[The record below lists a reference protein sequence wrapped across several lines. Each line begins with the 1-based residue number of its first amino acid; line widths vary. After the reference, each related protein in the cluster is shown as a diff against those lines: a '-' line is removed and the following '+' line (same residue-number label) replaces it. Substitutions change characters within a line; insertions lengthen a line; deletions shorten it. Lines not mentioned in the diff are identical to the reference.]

1 MDIRQLA
8 PLASQPAA
16 ALKNREL
23 FLGMPKR
30 GLAFLLANVMFW
42 QPMWAQAD
50 GIVVANP
57 NTSLDR
63 AGNGVPIINIAT
75 PNASGLSHNQ
85 FHDYNVGAQGV
96 ILNNGAAQSSNT
108 QLGGHVIG
116 NPNLKNSGSAQAIL
130 NEVISG
136 NPSQLRGYTEV
147 AGQSARVIVANP
159 YGISCNGCGFINT
172 PRVTLTTGKPVL
184 DNGRLDRFQVDQG
197 SVAIEGAGLNAT
209 NVDRF
214 EIITRSAKINAQLQ
228 AQNLT
233 IVAGRNDVNAQTLN
247 ATARADDGSA
257 KPQLAIDS
265 SALGGMYAGAIKL
278 VGTEAGVGVKLDGKL
293 IASGGDIQL
302 DANGQLSLV
311 DTSATGAVN
320 VKAASLDARGPVY
333 AGTALNVQTQGNL
346 TNRQTLAARDSL
358 ILSAGGQLTNAGT
371 IEAGVNADGSRNASG
386 DLSLTAQHLDNTGK
400 SLTASRNLT
409 VSTAQTLNNQGG
421 TLSGQ
426 NITITGGKL
435 DNRSGQILGDLGLNI
450 DLGGAL
456 DNRDGVLGS
465 GRSLTL
471 KAASLDNREAG
482 ALVSDG
488 GLTARISGT
497 LDNRNKGDTS
507 AKGAIDLQAGTLLNS
522 DGKVIGKSTLA
533 VRSDVVDNR
542 GGLIQADQQLT
553 LNVAQLDNREKG
565 VISGKAGL
573 TYVGTRLDNS
583 GGLVSA
589 VGPVNLTAEEI
600 QNTAGR
606 ISSQGD
612 LLATIGLLQQQGG
625 ALVAQGNLSLTGK
638 TLDNRNGGLVGTTKA
653 LTLSVDDVDN
663 RSGEISSSLLMNV
676 KGLRLD
682 NGDGGKI
689 LSGSNLGLSVAKLI
703 NQSKGL
709 IAAAKGAVTV
719 TGTTLDNS
727 GGNLS
732 SLNGLVITLDDALI
746 NSLGAISSDGTLTVN
761 AARIDN
767 SNGSLGSAGNLKL
780 TSTGVLLN
788 QAGSIN
794 SDSLLTVNSGSLDNS
809 RKGVIYGQG
818 SSRVETGG
826 FDNSQGGKLTSGAAL
841 TLKAGQVI
849 NATGRIAS
857 QQALDVSL
865 TGLDQQ
871 GGELFSKTDLTL
883 DLNHGQLNNQSG
895 LINAPGTLLLKN
907 LNGVSNQGGEISSQ
921 QAFTLAAHDLDNS
934 NGKLLSQQGLTLRI
948 AAALNNLNGVI
959 SATSLDSHSGSLD
972 NHEGLISSRGEL
984 LLTTDKTLDNQLGTV
999 IADGQLTVSADEL
1012 DNREGNITGKADASV
1027 QAKTVNN
1034 QKGQLIAI
1042 GVLKIEGDQLDNRQN
1057 GLLGSSEDMTLT
1069 VADLDNRGGEISS
1082 KGDLRV
1088 TGNKLDN
1095 SDGGKVFTGTA
1106 LTLTVDEVLNRTKGL
1121 LDAGSQFDLQGR
1133 SLDNNGGQLLSQQGM
1148 LLHLT
1153 GAFDNTSGKVSSE
1166 GTLTVNNAKL
1176 TNVKGSLSSAADLT
1190 LDSEASV
1197 DNQGGQIVTDGVLV
1211 LNSTSLDNRQQ
1222 GTLSGKGAVTVTTGA
1237 FDNSNGR
1244 LSSADTLNLTAGQVT
1259 NSGDGSIGSQ
1269 NALTASVSGLDQQ
1282 GGKLFSNTLLSLD
1295 LNHGQL
1301 NNIGGLINAPGT
1313 LLLKQLNGVN
1323 NQGGTISSAEALTL
1337 TAQSLD
1343 NSNGKLLSNQ
1353 GLTLRIAAALDNVKG
1368 MIGAA
1373 TIDAHAASL
1382 NNSSGNLVSR
1392 DNLGLSVDGLLRNDG
1407 HGLISAAQ
1415 TLEITSADLNNRD
1428 GGLINSQGNLT
1439 LNASGLNSSDGGEVS
1454 ASGDIDLNLTSLT
1467 QNGGRL
1473 VGDKGVTLDLA
1484 NGVLDNQ
1491 RGVLTAQGPLTL
1503 KRLREV
1509 NNQSGEISS
1518 NLGFELI
1525 ARAVNNS
1532 SGKIISGEKL
1542 LLRGTELVN
1551 QKGLIS
1557 GWQGL
1562 TVNADSLDNRNS
1574 GTLSSKFADVSV
1586 DLKDALLNSDAGAV
1600 VAQGNLVVKAGS
1612 LDNRNKGNL
1621 SSGAGQILTLGGA
1634 LNNSQGLIFS
1644 GAALDLVSTAFTNAG
1659 GSINAEQAFTATATR
1674 LDNNGGQIASNA
1686 AINLNL
1692 SGELNNNAGKLA
1704 SSGAMLIK
1712 GVSDLRNQNGQIAS
1726 QKTLEAHTDSLDNS
1740 NKGTVAANDQLQITA
1755 TGAVNNSADG
1765 LIYSQK
1771 AGVQLNAAS
1780 LRNGKGSIQSE
1791 GALTLEVSG
1800 EFDNQS
1806 GKVIAQNG
1814 NVFVTAANIDNRGGT
1829 LSSIKGAL
1837 EARTVGVLR
1846 NGFDLNNNRQG
1857 GIIQAQSLTLTALAG
1872 MNNNG
1877 GRISAQSADS
1887 SITTAALDNSSGVL
1901 YSKGLLGVTGT
1912 SLENAGGQIAANRI
1926 DFGLSGALRNG
1937 TGVIESDT
1945 QLSVKAASVDN
1956 QNGRLR
1962 SLGNTGKTLF
1972 QIGGVLDNRNGVLET
1987 ANVDMTLAV
1996 GGLLNAGGQLNHVGR
2011 GKFDISTANV
2021 IGAGG
2026 SIVTGGLLEL
2036 NADSWS
2042 NSNVI
2047 QAGRLNVNVGQF
2059 SQTASG
2065 KLLASDS
2072 LQIRGG
2078 NWTNDGLIASDGIL
2092 DMQIGGTYAGSG
2104 RLTSQRGAYL
2114 SVAQMNVA
2122 AAGSF
2127 AVGATSTVNIGGQ
2140 LSNAG
2145 RMTSS
2150 EDLTINAGSVANYGT
2165 LGAAQNLIINTPSL
2179 LNDRGLIFSGNNMT
2193 LGVST
2198 LTNQHGDFYGL
2209 GDVVMGGYGGAARA
2223 AGVYNISGSMESGRG
2238 FTLSADVFENR
2249 TEGPT
2254 ASVER
2259 KLVSGL
2265 IAASCG
2271 DCVGGT
2277 FNNFLATRETY
2288 QFFDTDTSASAMFN
2302 VGKDFTF
2309 TGGTFL
2315 NSKSTVAAGGN
2326 ITITADSLKNIGAKS
2341 GTVEVT
2347 RQYNFEMGTGTT
2359 AQFMA
2364 NVILPYN
2371 QRNNPDFPFV
2381 YYVIAPEGL
2390 IRKAIAKTVGNG
2402 IVIVDAETGEN
2413 VGSRKYG
2420 RAMSGYT
2427 AGFETSTPSLYD
2439 PNNLMAIPSELA
2451 PFEKG
2456 LAVEKPVNSTG
2467 AADTTNSRNAVIQA
2481 GGNVSITATREVEN
2495 SVIHQDYSST
2505 GGTNK
2510 VANTSVGN
2518 SGTVVVRI
2526 NSQLPPDLAQQQVNP
2541 LSLPGF
2547 SLPTG
2552 ENGLFRL
2559 SGQGSS
2565 GVTAGNIGP
2574 APTWTVGS
2582 ESVNA
2587 QDHMV
2592 AASSGGPRNLFIDA
2606 PAQVSDSTRIVDTFH
2621 RTPSMVQ
2628 AVASNVDAKV
2638 PESSVGTGKPGR
2650 GNDIKESID
2659 TRPVTRVTGLPDT
2672 TAPSNPHKYLIETNP
2687 VLTDL
2692 KSFMSSDYLLEK
2704 LGYNPDQSA
2713 KRLGDGLYE
2722 QRLIQQAVTA
2732 RTGQAFLDGQTS
2744 NEGMFKYL
2752 MNNAIASKDALNLSV
2767 GVGLTS
2773 QQVAALTHD
2782 IVWLEEHEVNGEK
2795 VLVPVVYLAQ
2805 ANGRLG
2811 PTGALIAGND
2821 VTLIAGE
2828 NLDNV
2833 GTLKATNNLS
2843 ATAGKDLVNSGS
2855 IEAGNRLD
2863 LLATNN
2869 IVNKAGGIIAGKDV
2883 SLTTRTGDV
2892 INERTI
2898 TSMDDQYG
2906 TVTRHQDFADN
2917 AARIEA
2923 ANDLTVNAAKDI
2935 NVIGGVLKSGQDM
2948 ALNAGRDV
2956 NVASVQVNDSASL
2969 GWRGAVSSVT
2979 QLGADIDAGRDF
2991 KADAK
2996 RDISV
3001 IASEI
3006 DAKRNVSMSATENL
3020 VISSAADEEHSRS
3033 ANKKMSRQDDQV
3045 RQVMSGITAGGDM
3058 TLNAGKDLELIASR
3072 VSAGDEAYLF
3082 AGNNVNLETADN
3094 LDHSYY
3100 SKTKKGSFGK
3110 KKSTMSESESAV
3122 SVSSVVQA
3130 GNKLAISAG
3139 EDFNATGAKLKSD
3152 GTLLATAGHDINLDA
3167 AEDYASTAS
3176 ASSKKGWTS
3185 SKSSSSKVT
3194 ESRLNSTELVAKNI
3208 ELKADHDISLAAA
3221 ALRAKE
3227 EIKLTAANDILVG
3240 ASEET
3245 KTTAQS
3251 KSSSKTSANLTGYL
3265 TSAQKSQERQTT
3277 STRMVGSDISGGSI
3291 QIKSGRDTVVEGSTL
3306 VADKNIGIDAGRNLE
3321 IISAEN
3327 TESSSAKSGSKKVG
3341 EIGSWWQGATGVIKQ
3356 KEGEKYD
3363 STRQSGS
3370 QIASLGGNVSLTAG
3384 DHYTQS
3390 ASQLVTPLGDVS
3402 ITAKHVDIEAGFD
3415 TLNSSRTAS
3424 TSRTAIGGS
3433 VSIPLLDALRGIQQM
3448 GEAAQ
3453 KTSDDRMV
3461 ALAAVNAAMS
3471 ANQAVDAGKALMNSP
3486 NAGIKISVNLSDS
3499 RSHSESSQSGRNV
3512 VGSDVVAGGNVK
3524 IVATGDGANSD
3535 INVIGSRIEGGG
3547 DVSLKADGEINLL
3560 SAQNTAHQESTNSNS
3575 GWSAGIGIGFGGA
3588 QNGVSFELAAN
3599 AGRGMADGDDVTHT
3613 NTYIK
3618 GGNSVKLE
3626 SGGDT
3631 NIKGG
3636 VVSADQVKVNVGG
3649 DLNIESQQDTSTY
3662 TSKQLS
3668 ANIGVNICV
3677 PPICAGMSTIS
3688 GGIAAQNMN
3697 SEYASV
3703 SEQSGIKAGNG
3714 GFQVEVKGNT
3724 DLVGAVIASTDK
3736 AVADGKNTLSTGT
3749 LTTSDIKNKAE
3760 YDATSINLSGG
3771 YGGSI
3776 GRDGN
3781 GNASATANPNGPK
3794 VPNKGGVSM
3803 STPVVLYAGDSSSST
3818 THSGISGAAV
3828 TITNGTKQQELT
3840 GQTAEQAIA
3849 AINTDVSS
3857 ERDGSNKLKPI
3868 FDAQEIG
3875 VDFEIVGKFV
3885 QNVSQYIDSRARE
3898 IDQKKEQANA
3908 EKAAADNESLSL
3920 SDRIAHHENYLQL
3933 NQQIKEIGDNWGAG
3947 GTYRQIATALVAGI
3961 SGNVAGSGAQ
3971 FAQNMVVNYVQQQG
3985 SAYIGDLVKKGLKEG
4000 SPEHAALHAILGCAG
4015 AAASSQSCAAGALGG
4030 SAASLL
4036 AGLFADADPN
4046 ETAESREAK
4055 RNIITSIV
4063 TGIAAMSTPNGA
4075 ATANNAAAANVDN
4088 NWLATQQYVQAK
4100 KEIDAEPNVLKKL
4113 AIIEKWGVTS
4123 LRQDLLTTAGVMKGF
4138 TDGMAGAGLGTLD
4151 SAVMLMRDPMKSW
4164 EAIEEFAGSDEAQAL
4179 LGKAVADAFKS
4190 QIDQIKQA
4198 TVEGGDANAENLGRQ
4213 MGQSVALVIQ
4223 LLIGG
4228 GSSSANSALILSR
4241 MGIDVSVNTVKK
4253 IGASFDLDVVKTQ
4266 ITKLPSV
4273 VRDTDVPIIDPVK
4286 PVTPPKTDVTPPKV
4300 DTTVPKD
4307 GDLPPKDGVKPSEV
4321 EPPPPEKVPDEFIP
4335 PGMDRPFRPV
4345 NPEHPPIQ
4353 SVVDAMESPL
4363 IKKMVACDSVDCSEI
4378 AIKLFDAAEGK
4389 GKIIEVRPVQSGKL
4403 TLFENGKIE
4412 ADQIYHQV
4420 YTDGRYVYDP
4430 RLSSNPI
4437 PKGDWEQHI
4446 KGMNP
4451 EGVKISDNLKGL

>member
-1 MDIRQLA
+1 MDVLQLA
-8 PLASQPAA
+8 LLASQPSAA
-16 ALKNREL
+16 EKNHER

-85 FHDYNVGAQGV
+85 FHDYNVAAQGL
-96 ILNNGAAQSSNT
+96 ILNNGSTQNNLT
-108 QLGGHVIG
+108 QLGGHIID

-159 YGISCNGCGFINT
+159 YGITCNGCGFINS
-172 PRVTLTTGKPVL
+172 PRVTLNTGKPVL

-197 SVAIEGAGLNAT
+197 TVAIEGTGLNAT

-214 EIITRSAKINAQLQ
+214 EIITRSAKINAEIQ

-247 ATARADDGSA
+247 ATARANDGSG

-302 DANGQLSLV
+302 DANGQLSLA
-311 DTSATGAVN
+311 DTSATGMVN

-346 TNRQTLAARDSL
+346 SNRQTLAARDS
-358 ILSAGGQLTNAGT
+358 INLSAGGQLTNAGA
-371 IEAGVNADGSRNASG
+371 IEAGVNADGSRNANG
-386 DLSLTAQHLDNTGK
+386 DLSLTAQELDNSSK

-409 VSTAQTLNNQGG
+409 VNAVSLNNRKG

-426 NITITGGKL
+426 NIAITGGML
-435 DNRSGQILGDLGLNI
+435 DNHSGQILGDLGLNI

-456 DNRDGVLGS
+456 DNRDGALGS
-465 GRSLTL
+465 GRSLNL

-488 GLTARISGT
+488 NLTAHISGT
-497 LDNRNKGDTS
+497 LDNRNKGDIS
-507 AKGAIDLQAGTLLNS
+507 AKGAVDLQAGTLLNS

-533 VRSDVVDNR
+533 VRSDVADNR
-542 GGLIQADQQLT
+542 GGVIQAEQQLT

-589 VGPVNLTAEEI
+589 VGPVNLTAAEI
-600 QNTAGR
+600 QNAAGR
-606 ISSQGD
+606 ISSQSD

-663 RSGEISSSLLMNV
+663 RSGEISSNLLMNV

-689 LSGSNLGLSVAKLI
+689 LSGSNIGLSVTKLI

-709 IAAAKGAVTV
+709 IAATKGAVTV

-767 SNGSLGSAGNLKL
+767 SNGSLGSAGNLIL
-780 TSTGVLLN
+780 SSTGALLN
-788 QAGSIN
+788 QAGSIS

-818 SSRVETGG
+818 NSRVETGG
-826 FDNSQGGKLTSGAAL
+826 FDNSQGGKLSSGAAL
-841 TLKAGQVI
+841 TLKSGQVN

-883 DLNHGQLNNQSG
+883 DLNNGQLNNQNG

-921 QAFTLAAHDLDNS
+921 QAFLLAAHDLDNS

-948 AAALNNLNGVI
+948 AAALNNLKGVI
-959 SATSLDSHSGSLD
+959 SAASLDSHSGSLD
-972 NHEGLISSRGEL
+972 NHEGLISSRAEL
-984 LLTTDKTLDNQLGTV
+984 LLTTEKTLDNQLGTV
-999 IADGQLTVSADEL
+999 IADGQLTVTADEL
-1012 DNREGNITGKADASV
+1012 DNREGNIAGKVDASV

-1034 QKGQLIAI
+1034 QNGQLIAT
-1042 GVLKIEGDQLDNRQN
+1042 GVLKLEADQFDNRQN
-1057 GLLGSSEDMTLT
+1057 GLLGSSKDMTLT
-1069 VADLDNRGGEISS
+1069 VADLDNRGGEVSS
-1082 KGDLRV
+1082 NGDLQI
-1088 TGNKLDN
+1088 TGKKLDN
-1095 SDGGKVFTGTA
+1095 SDGGKIFTGTA

-1121 LDAGSQFDLQGR
+1121 INAGSQFNLQGR
-1133 SLDNNGGQLLSQQGM
+1133 SLINSDGELLSQQGM
-1148 LLHLT
+1148 LLNLT

-1176 TNVKGSLSSAADLT
+1176 TNVKGSLSSAADLM
-1190 LDSEASV
+1190 LDSDASI
-1197 DNQGGQIVTDGVLV
+1197 DNQGGQIVTDGALV
-1211 LNSTSLDNRQQ
+1211 LNSASLDNRQK
-1222 GTLSGKGAVTVTTGA
+1222 GTLSGKGAVTVTTDA

-1244 LSSADTLNLTAGQVT
+1244 LSGADTLNLTAGQVT

-1269 NALTASVSGLDQQ
+1269 NALTASVSGFDQQ
-1282 GGKLFSNTLLSLD
+1282 GGKLFSNTQLSLD

-1323 NQGGTISSAEALTL
+1323 NRGGTISSAEAFTL
-1337 TAQSLD
+1337 TAQSLG

-1373 TIDAHAASL
+1373 AIDASAASL
-1382 NNSSGNLVSR
+1382 NNSGGNLVSR
-1392 DNLGLSVDGLLRNDG
+1392 GDLGLTVDGLLRNDTK
-1407 HGLISAAQ
+1407 GLISAAQ
-1415 TLEITSADLNNRD
+1415 SLEITSADLNNRD
-1428 GGLINSQGNLT
+1428 SGLINSHGNLT
-1439 LNASGLNSSDGGEVS
+1439 LAATGLDSSDGGEVS
-1454 ASGDIDLNLTSLT
+1454 ASGDIDLKLTSLT

-1473 VGDKGVTLDLA
+1473 VGDKAVTLDLA
-1484 NGVLDNQ
+1484 NGDLDNQ

-1503 KRLREV
+1503 KRLRDV

-1518 NLGFELI
+1518 KLGFELI

-1532 SGKIISGEKL
+1532 AGKIISGEKL

-1586 DLKDALLNSDAGAV
+1586 DLNNALLNSDAGAV
-1600 VAQGNLVVKAGS
+1600 VAQGNLHLKADS
-1612 LDNRNKGNL
+1612 LDNSNKGNL
-1621 SSGAGQILTLGGA
+1621 SSGAWQTLTLGGA
-1634 LNNSQGLIFS
+1634 LNNSQGLIYS
-1644 GAALDLVSTAFTNAG
+1644 GAALDVVSTAFTNAG
-1659 GSINAEQAFTATATR
+1659 GSINAEQAFTATATG

-1686 AINLNL
+1686 AITLNL
-1692 SGELNNNAGKLA
+1692 SEELNNNAGKLA
-1704 SSGAMLIK
+1704 SSGAMLIT
-1712 GVSDLRNQNGQIAS
+1712 GVTDLRNQKGQIAS

-1771 AGVQLNAAS
+1771 AGVQLNAVS
-1780 LRNGKGSIQSE
+1780 LRNGNGSIQSE

-1800 EFDNQS
+1800 DFDNQS
-1806 GKVIAQNG
+1806 GKVIAQSG
-1814 NVFVTAANIDNRGGT
+1814 NVFVKAANIDNRGGT

-1857 GIIQAQSLTLTALAG
+1857 GIIQAQSLTLNALAG
-1872 MNNNG
+1872 LNNNG

-1912 SLENAGGQIAANRI
+1912 NLENAGGQIAANRI

-1937 TGVIESDT
+1937 TGVIESDS

-1962 SLGNTGKTLF
+1962 SLGNTGRTLF
-1972 QIGGVLDNRNGVLET
+1972 QIGGLLDNRNGVLET
-1987 ANVDMTLAV
+1987 ANIDMTLAV

-2078 NWTNDGLIASDGIL
+2078 NWSNDGLIASDGIL

-2114 SVAQMNVA
+2114 SAAQMNVA
-2122 AAGSF
+2122 AGGSF
-2127 AVGATSTVNIGGQ
+2127 AVGAASTLNIGGQ

-2150 EDLTINAGSVANYGT
+2150 DDLTINAGGVANTGT

-2209 GDVVMGGYGGAARA
+2209 GDVVIGGYAGAARA

-2259 KLVSGL
+2259 KLISGF
-2265 IAASCG
+2265 IAATCG

-2277 FNNFLATRETY
+2277 FNNFLASRETY
-2288 QFFDTDTSASAMFN
+2288 QFFDTDTSASAVFN

-2315 NSKSTVAAGGN
+2315 NSKSTLAAGGN
-2326 ITITADSLKNIGAKS
+2326 ISITADSLKNIGAKS

-2347 RQYNFEMGTGTT
+2347 RQYNFEMGTGST

-2364 NVILPYN
+2364 DVIMPYN

-2420 RAMSGYT
+2420 RAMSGFS
-2427 AGFETSTPSLYD
+2427 AGFETSTPSMYD
-2439 PNNLMAIPSELA
+2439 PNNLLALPSELT
-2451 PFEKG
+2451 PYESRV
-2456 LAVEKPVNSTG
+2456 AVENPVNSTG
-2467 AADTTNSRNAVIQA
+2467 AADTNNSRNAVIQA
-2481 GGNVSITATREVEN
+2481 GGKVSITATREVEN

-2510 VANTSVGN
+2510 VADTSVGN

-2547 SLPTG
+2547 ALPTG

-2559 SGQGSS
+2559 SNEGTSDTVS
-2565 GVTAGNIGP
+2565 PANIGP

-2582 ESVNA
+2582 EKVKT
-2587 QDHMV
+2587 QDHTV
-2592 AASSGGPRNLFIDA
+2592 AATSGGPRNLFVDA
-2606 PAQVSDSTRIVDTFH
+2606 PAAVSDSTRIVDTFKPK
-2621 RTPSMVQ
+2621 PSVSK
-2628 AVASNVDAKV
+2628 AAASAIDASV
-2638 PESSVGTGKPGR
+2638 PVNPAGPGMTNPGDDTKELTG
-2650 GNDIKESID
+2650 

-2672 TAPSNPHKYLIETNP
+2672 KVPSNPHKYLIETNP
-2687 VLTDL
+2687 ALTNL
-2692 KSFMSSDYLLEK
+2692 KSFMSSDYLLDK
-2704 LGYNPDQSA
+2704 LGYNPDLSA

-2811 PTGALIAGND
+2811 PTGALIAGKD

-2863 LLATNN
+2863 LLATNS

-2923 ANDLTVNAAKDI
+2923 ANDLTVKAANDI

-2956 NVASVQVNDSASL
+2956 NVVSVQVNDSVSL
-2969 GWRGAVSSVT
+2969 GSRASSSDIT
-2979 QLGADIDAGRDF
+2979 QLAADIDAGRDF
-2991 KADAK
+2991 KAEAK
-2996 RDISV
+2996 RDINV

-3006 DAKRNVSMSATENL
+3006 DAKRDVSMKATENL
-3020 VISSAADEEHSRS
+3020 VISSAADEEHSNS
-3033 ANKKMSRQDDQV
+3033 KNKKEKRQEDHV
-3045 RQVMSGITAGGDM
+3045 TQVMSGITAGGDVK
-3058 TLNAGKDLELIASR
+3058 LEAGKDLSVISSR
-3072 VSAGDEAYLF
+3072 VTAGDEAYLV
-3082 AGNNVNLETADN
+3082 AGDRLELLAAQDTD
-3094 LDHSYY
+3094 Y
-3100 SKTKKGSFGK
+3100 SLYDMKKKGSFGK
-3110 KKSTMSESESAV
+3110 LKMQHDEVTDIKHVGSEIKAGGNLTL
-3122 SVSSVVQA
+3122 SSKGDQLYQV
-3130 GNKLAISAG
+3130 
-3139 EDFNATGAKLKSD
+3139 AKLDS
-3152 GTLLATAGHDINLDA
+3152 GNNITLD
-3167 AEDYASTAS
+3167 
-3176 ASSKKGWTS
+3176 
-3185 SKSSSSKVT
+3185 
-3194 ESRLNSTELVAKNI
+3194 
-3208 ELKADHDISLAAA
+3208 
-3221 ALRAKE
+3221 
-3227 EIKLTAANDILVG
+3227 
-3240 ASEET
+3240 
-3245 KTTAQS
+3245 
-3251 KSSSKTSANLTGYL
+3251 
-3265 TSAQKSQERQTT
+3265 
-3277 STRMVGSDISGGSI
+3277 SGGSI
-3291 QIKSGRDTVVEGSTL
+3291 TFQGVKDLHDENHTKTNNSAGWVSSKGRGNTDETLRQTQMIAKGNIVIKAVDGLKIDIKDVNQQSVSQT
-3306 VADKNIGIDAGRNLE
+3306 IDAMVKADPQLAWLKDAEARGDVDWQRVKE
-3321 IISAEN
+3321 IHESFKYEN
-3327 TESSSAKSGSKKVG
+3327 SGLG
-3341 EIGSWWQGATGVIKQ
+3341 PAA
-3356 KEGEKYD
+3356 
-3363 STRQSGS
+3363 
-3370 QIASLGGNVSLTAG
+3370 QIAIAIMMSFVMGPAGLG
-3384 DHYTQS
+3384 
-3390 ASQLVTPLGDVS
+3390 LV
-3402 ITAKHVDIEAGFD
+3402 
-3415 TLNSSRTAS
+3415 
-3424 TSRTAIGGS
+3424 GG
-3433 VSIPLLDALRGIQQM
+3433 
-3448 GEAAQ
+3448 
-3453 KTSDDRMV
+3453 
-3461 ALAAVNAAMS
+3461 
-3471 ANQAVDAGKALMNSP
+3471 
-3486 NAGIKISVNLSDS
+3486 
-3499 RSHSESSQSGRNV
+3499 
-3512 VGSDVVAGGNVK
+3512 
-3524 IVATGDGANSD
+3524 
-3535 INVIGSRIEGGG
+3535 
-3547 DVSLKADGEINLL
+3547 
-3560 SAQNTAHQESTNSNS
+3560 
-3575 GWSAGIGIGFGGA
+3575 GFGGA
-3588 QNGVSFELAAN
+3588 VATSLATTGVTSTINNKGDLGAAFKETFSAGSLKNAAIAGFTAGMLDYADTNWFAAGGSKTANILTSSNITDVAIRTTGRAIISSGISTTIGGGSFGDNFGAALLGEASSVAMATGFNWVGDKTIRFPDGSVEKVAAHALMGGLISQVMGGDFATGAAAAGLNEAAINALIFMAGDNQELQKSLSQLTGLIGAAAVSGDLTLGSEIAKYATEYNTQNHSHIDQMQGHNSVQEVDEELRHTLREHIPLQEQEAL
-3599 AGRGMADGDDVTHT
+3599 GDVT
-3613 NTYIK
+3613 IPIDPGISPVIAGSILGLK
-3618 GGNSVKLE
+3618 
-3626 SGGDT
+3626 
-3631 NIKGG
+3631 
-3636 VVSADQVKVNVGG
+3636 
-3649 DLNIESQQDTSTY
+3649 
-3662 TSKQLS
+3662 
-3668 ANIGVNICV
+3668 V
-3677 PPICAGMSTIS
+3677 PPG
-3688 GGIAAQNMN
+3688 
-3697 SEYASV
+3697 
-3703 SEQSGIKAGNG
+3703 
-3714 GFQVEVKGNT
+3714 
-3724 DLVGAVIASTDK
+3724 
-3736 AVADGKNTLSTGT
+3736 
-3749 LTTSDIKNKAE
+3749 
-3760 YDATSINLSGG
+3760 
-3771 YGGSI
+3771 
-3776 GRDGN
+3776 
-3781 GNASATANPNGPK
+3781 GPK
-3794 VPNKGGVSM
+3794 VPPKLEAFTNPPQSPVIPLTWTSKPGKTLGSTIYFPPGTDPSAPGSTYIRLM
-3803 STPVVLYAGDSSSST
+3803 PAGSTPVPGLENGYW
-3818 THSGISGAAV
+3818 ISV
-3828 TITNGTKQQELT
+3828 KNGQP
-3840 GQTAEQAIA
+3840 
-3849 AINTDVSS
+3849 INPAT
-3857 ERDGSNKLKPI
+3857 
-3868 FDAQEIG
+3868 
-3875 VDFEIVGKFV
+3875 
-3885 QNVSQYIDSRARE
+3885 
-3898 IDQKKEQANA
+3898 
-3908 EKAAADNESLSL
+3908 
-3920 SDRIAHHENYLQL
+3920 
-3933 NQQIKEIGDNWGAG
+3933 G
-3947 GTYRQIATALVAGI
+3947 GTGTRGHTHV
-3961 SGNVAGSGAQ
+3961 
-3971 FAQNMVVNYVQQQG
+3971 
-3985 SAYIGDLVKKGLKEG
+3985 
-4000 SPEHAALHAILGCAG
+4000 P
-4015 AAASSQSCAAGALGG
+4015 
-4030 SAASLL
+4030 L
-4036 AGLFADADPN
+4036 AP
-4046 ETAESREAK
+4046 
-4055 RNIITSIV
+4055 
-4063 TGIAAMSTPNGA
+4063 
-4075 ATANNAAAANVDN
+4075 
-4088 NWLATQQYVQAK
+4088 
-4100 KEIDAEPNVLKKL
+4100 
-4113 AIIEKWGVTS
+4113 
-4123 LRQDLLTTAGVMKGF
+4123 
-4138 TDGMAGAGLGTLD
+4138 
-4151 SAVMLMRDPMKSW
+4151 
-4164 EAIEEFAGSDEAQAL
+4164 
-4179 LGKAVADAFKS
+4179 
-4190 QIDQIKQA
+4190 
-4198 TVEGGDANAENLGRQ
+4198 
-4213 MGQSVALVIQ
+4213 
-4223 LLIGG
+4223 
-4228 GSSSANSALILSR
+4228 
-4241 MGIDVSVNTVKK
+4241 
-4253 IGASFDLDVVKTQ
+4253 
-4266 ITKLPSV
+4266 
-4273 VRDTDVPIIDPVK
+4273 DTF
-4286 PVTPPKTDVTPPKV
+4286 PPK
-4300 DTTVPKD
+4300 
-4307 GDLPPKDGVKPSEV
+4307 
-4321 EPPPPEKVPDEFIP
+4321 
-4335 PGMDRPFRPV
+4335 R
-4345 NPEHPPIQ
+4345 
-4353 SVVDAMESPL
+4353 
-4363 IKKMVACDSVDCSEI
+4363 
-4378 AIKLFDAAEGK
+4378 
-4389 GKIIEVRPVQSGKL
+4389 
-4403 TLFENGKIE
+4403 
-4412 ADQIYHQV
+4412 
-4420 YTDGRYVYDP
+4420 
-4430 RLSSNPI
+4430 
-4437 PKGDWEQHI
+4437 
-4446 KGMNP
+4446 
-4451 EGVKISDNLKGL
+4451 

>member
-8 PLASQPAA
+8 FIASEPAA
-16 ALKNREL
+16 AVKNREL

-85 FHDYNVGAQGV
+85 FHDYNVGAQGL
-96 ILNNGAAQSSNT
+96 ILNNGSTQNTVT
-108 QLGGHVIG
+108 QLGGHIVD

-159 YGISCNGCGFINT
+159 YGITCNGCGFINS

-184 DNGRLDRFQVDQG
+184 DNGRLERYQVDQG

-233 IVAGRNDVNAQTLN
+233 IVAGRNDVNAQTLS
-247 ATARADDGSA
+247 ATARAEDGSS

-302 DANGQLSLV
+302 DANGQLSLA

-333 AGTALNVQTQGNL
+333 AGSSVNVQTQGNL
-346 TNRQTLAARDSL
+346 TNRQTLAARDS
-358 ILSAGGQLTNAGT
+358 ITLSAGGQLTNAGT
-371 IEAGVNADGSRNASG
+371 IEAGVNADGSHNASG
-386 DLSLTAQHLDNTGK
+386 DLNLTAQNLDNTGK
-400 SLTASRNLT
+400 RLTASRNLT
-409 VSTAQTLNNQGG
+409 INTAQTLNNQGG

-426 NITITGGKL
+426 NIAVTGGRL
-435 DNRSGQILGDLGLNI
+435 DNRRGEILGDLGLNI
-450 DLGGAL
+450 DLSGAL

-465 GRSLTL
+465 ARTVFL

-488 GLTARISGT
+488 SLTARISGT
-497 LDNRNKGDTS
+497 LDNRNKGDIS
-507 AKGAIDLQAGTLLNS
+507 AKGAIDAQAGTLLNS
-522 DGKVIGKSTLA
+522 AGKVTGNSTLA
-533 VRSDVVDNR
+533 LRGDTADNR
-542 GGLIQADQQLT
+542 GGVIQADQQLT
-553 LNVAQLDNREKG
+553 VNVAQLDNREKG
-565 VISGKAGL
+565 VISGKQGL
-573 TYVGTRLDNS
+573 SYVGTRLDNS

-589 VGPVNLTAEEI
+589 VGPVNLTAAEI
-600 QNTAGR
+600 QNAAGR

-612 LLATIGLLQQQGG
+612 LLATVGLLQQQGG
-625 ALVAQGNLSLTGK
+625 ALVAQGNLSLTGR

-682 NGDGGKI
+682 NSDGGKI
-689 LSGSNLGLSVAKLI
+689 LSGSNIGLSVTKLI

-709 IAAAKGAVTV
+709 ITASKGAVTV
-719 TGTTLDNS
+719 TGATLDNS
-727 GGNLS
+727 GGNLG
-732 SLNGLVITLDDALI
+732 SLNGLVITLDDALT

-780 TSTGVLLN
+780 TSIGVLLN

-794 SDSLLTVNSGSLDNS
+794 TDSALTLNSGSLDNS
-809 RKGVIYGQG
+809 RKGAIYGQG
-818 SSRVETGG
+818 LSRIETGAV
-826 FDNSQGGKLTSGAAL
+826 DNSQGGKLTSGATL
-841 TLKAGQVI
+841 TLKAGQVN

-907 LNGVSNQGGEISSQ
+907 LNGVNNQGGEISSQ

-948 AAALNNLNGVI
+948 AAALNNLKGVI
-959 SATSLDSHSGSLD
+959 SAATLDSHSASLD

-984 LLTTDKTLDNQLGTV
+984 LLTTDKTLANQLGTV
-999 IADGQLTVSADEL
+999 IADGQLTVNADGV

-1034 QKGQLIAI
+1034 QKGQLIAT
-1042 GVLKIEGDQLDNRQN
+1042 GVLKLEADQFDNRQN
-1057 GLLGSSEDMTLT
+1057 GLLGSSKDMTLT

-1088 TGNKLDN
+1088 TGKKLDN
-1095 SDGGKVFTGTA
+1095 SDGGKIFTGTA

-1121 LDAGSQFDLQGR
+1121 LDAGSQFNLQGR

-1148 LLHLT
+1148 LLNLA

-1166 GTLTVNNAKL
+1166 GMLTVNTTQVTNAG
-1176 TNVKGSLSSAADLT
+1176 GSLSSAADLK
-1190 LDSEASV
+1190 LDSSGSV
-1197 DNQGGQIVTDGVLV
+1197 DNQGGQVVTDGALV
-1211 LNSTSLDNRQQ
+1211 LDSASLDNRKK

-1237 FDNSNGR
+1237 FDNSNGQ

-1259 NSGDGSIGSQ
+1259 NGGDGSIGSQ

-1282 GGKLFSNTLLSLD
+1282 GGKLFSNTQLSLD

-1343 NSNGKLLSNQ
+1343 NGNGKLLSNQ

-1373 TIDAHAASL
+1373 TIEAHAASL

-1392 DNLGLSVDGLLRNDG
+1392 GDLGLTVDGLLRNDNK
-1407 HGLISAAQ
+1407 GLISAAQ
-1415 TLEITSADLNNRD
+1415 SLAITSAELNNRD
-1428 GGLINSQGNLT
+1428 SGLINSQGNLT
-1439 LNASGLNSSDGGEVS
+1439 LTATGLDSSAGGEVS
-1454 ASGDIDLNLTSLT
+1454 ASGDIDLKLTSLI

-1473 VGDKGVTLDLA
+1473 VGDKAVTLDLA
-1484 NGVLDNQ
+1484 NGDLDNQ
-1491 RGVLTAQGPLTL
+1491 HGVLTAQGPLTL
-1503 KRLREV
+1503 KRLRDV

-1532 SGKIISGEKL
+1532 AGKIISGEKL

-1600 VAQGNLVVKAGS
+1600 VAQGNLNVKAGS
-1612 LDNRNKGNL
+1612 LDNSNKGNL
-1621 SSGAGQILTLGGA
+1621 SSGAGQVLTLGGA
-1634 LNNSQGLIFS
+1634 LDNSQGLIFS
-1644 GAALDLVSTAFTNAG
+1644 GAALDIVSTAFTNAG

-1686 AINLNL
+1686 TLTLNL

-1712 GVSDLRNQNGQIAS
+1712 GVTDLRNQNGQIAS
-1726 QKTLEAHTDSLDNS
+1726 QTTLEARSGSLDNS
-1740 NKGTVAANDQLQITA
+1740 NKGTLAANEQLQIIA
-1755 TGAVNNSADG
+1755 TGVVNNSADG
-1765 LIYSQK
+1765 LIFSQN
-1771 AGVQLNAAS
+1771 AGVQLTAAS

-1791 GALTLEVSG
+1791 GALSLETSAD
-1800 EFDNQS
+1800 FDNQS
-1806 GKVIAQNG
+1806 GKVIAQSG
-1814 NVFVTAANIDNRGGT
+1814 NVLVKAANIDNRGGT

-1857 GIIQAQSLTLTALAG
+1857 GIIQAQGLTLTALAG
-1872 MNNNG
+1872 LNNNG
-1877 GRISAQSADS
+1877 GRISARAADLG
-1887 SITTAALDNSSGVL
+1887 ITTAALDNSSGVL
-1901 YSKGLLGVTGT
+1901 YSKELLGVTGT
-1912 SLENAGGQIAANRI
+1912 NLENAGGQIAANRI

-1972 QIGGVLDNRNGVLET
+1972 QIGGLLDNRNGVLET
-1987 ANVDMTLAV
+1987 ANTDMTLAV

-2011 GKFDISTANV
+2011 GRFDISTANV

-2127 AVGATSTVNIGGQ
+2127 AVGATSTVNVGGQ

-2209 GDVVMGGYGGAARA
+2209 GDVVIGGYAGAARA

-2259 KLVSGL
+2259 KLISGL

-2347 RQYNFEMGTGTT
+2347 RQYNFEMGTGST

-2364 NVILPYN
+2364 NVIMPYN

-2420 RAMSGYT
+2420 RAMSGYS
-2427 AGFETSTPSLYD
+2427 AGFETSTPSMYD
-2439 PNNLMAIPSELA
+2439 PNNLLAIPSELA

-2456 LAVEKPVNSTG
+2456 VAVEKPVNSTG

-2495 SVIHQDYSST
+2495 SVIHQDYGST

-2510 VANTSVGN
+2510 VANTTVGN

-2574 APTWTVGS
+2574 APTWTVAS
-2582 ESVNA
+2582 ESINA

-2606 PAQVSDSTRIVDTFH
+2606 PARVSDSTRFVDTFH
-2621 RTPSMVQ
+2621 PTPSMVQ
-2628 AVASNVDAKV
+2628 AVASTVDAKV
-2638 PESSVGTGKPGR
+2638 PESSAGSGKPGR

-2805 ANGRLG
+2805 ASGRLG

-2906 TVTRHQDFADN
+2906 SVTRHQDFADN

-2923 ANDLTVNAAKDI
+2923 ANDLTVKAANDI

-2956 NVASVQVNDSASL
+2956 NVASVQINDSASL

-3006 DAKRNVSMSATENL
+3006 DAKRDVTMSATDNVL
-3020 VISSAADEEHSRS
+3020 ISSAADEEHSRS
-3033 ANKKMSRQDDQV
+3033 ANKRMSRQDDEVTQV
-3045 RQVMSGITAGGDM
+3045 SSTVNAGGNVA
-3058 TLNAGKDLELIASR
+3058 LKAGKDLDLIASR
-3072 VSAGDEAYLF
+3072 VSAGDEAFVY
-3082 AGNNVNLETADN
+3082 AGNDLNLQTAANTDY
-3094 LDHSYY
+3094 SYY
-3100 SKTKKGSFGK
+3100 TKTKKGSMGK
-3110 KKSTMSESESAV
+3110 KSSTMTESGGEEA
-3122 SVSSVVQA
+3122 VSSVIQSTGKSTLVAANDVNIEGSIVNSDEGALRLMA
-3130 GNKLAISAG
+3130 GNDVNLTAAQNSA
-3139 EDFNATGAKLKSD
+3139 F
-3152 GTLLATAGHDINLDA
+3152 
-3167 AEDYASTAS
+3167 S
-3176 ASSKKGWTS
+3176 ASSKSKSGGLGLSSTS
-3185 SKSSSSKVT
+3185 KASSDSSSSTWLTGSSVGGLT
-3194 ESRLNSTELVAKNI
+3194 TTIQAGHDLLVSASNVVSTNQTTLQA
-3208 ELKADHDISLAAA
+3208 
-3221 ALRAKE
+3221 R
-3227 EIKLTAANDILVG
+3227 NDIRIESDV
-3240 ASEET
+3240 ET
-3245 KTTAQS
+3245 FSSGHSQS
-3251 KSSSKTSANLTGYL
+3251 TKKSGLMSSGGIGVTLGSSKNTVTQSSQSQT
-3265 TSAQKSQERQTT
+3265 QKG
-3277 STRMVGSDISGGSI
+3277 STVGS
-3291 QIKSGRDTVVEGSTL
+3291 V
-3306 VADKNIGIDAGRNLE
+3306 
-3321 IISAEN
+3321 
-3327 TESSSAKSGSKKVG
+3327 
-3341 EIGSWWQGATGVIKQ
+3341 
-3356 KEGEKYD
+3356 
-3363 STRQSGS
+3363 
-3370 QIASLGGNVSLTAG
+3370 
-3384 DHYTQS
+3384 
-3390 ASQLVTPLGDVS
+3390 LGDVS
-3402 ITAKHVDIEAGFD
+3402 ITAGKNLTIQASDVIAGGDIDLAAQNVSILAAQNESTSKQTQESKKSGLTLALSGVVGEAVNTAYQTAQAARTEQDTRLAALQGVKAGLSGYQAYQAAQALSSGAEAGSFAGISLSLGTQKSTSTQVQEQSVSQGSSLTAGNNLSIIATGSGAAGFSD
-3415 TLNSSRTAS
+3415 GDITIQGSKLQASNNMAVIANRDVNLIAAANTQKVEGSNSSGGGAVGISLGVGSSGAGLSIFANGNKGVGKETGNGTTWTETTLDAGNQLKIGSGRDTNLIGAQANAQQVVADVGRNLTLTSLQDTDRYDSKQTNVSGGAS
-3424 TSRTAIGGS
+3424 FTFGSMTGGGS
-3433 VSIPLLDALRGIQQM
+3433 LSVSQDKIKSNFDSVQEQTGLY
-3448 GEAAQ
+3448 
-3453 KTSDDRMV
+3453 
-3461 ALAAVNAAMS
+3461 
-3471 ANQAVDAGKALMNSP
+3471 AGK
-3486 NAGIKISVNLSDS
+3486 
-3499 RSHSESSQSGRNV
+3499 
-3512 VGSDVVAGGNVK
+3512 GGF
-3524 IVATGDGANSD
+3524 
-3535 INVIGSRIEGGG
+3535 
-3547 DVSLKADGEINLL
+3547 
-3560 SAQNTAHQESTNSNS
+3560 Q
-3575 GWSAGIGIGFGGA
+3575 
-3588 QNGVSFELAAN
+3588 
-3599 AGRGMADGDDVTHT
+3599 
-3613 NTYIK
+3613 
-3618 GGNSVKLE
+3618 
-3626 SGGDT
+3626 
-3631 NIKGG
+3631 
-3636 VVSADQVKVNVGG
+3636 VNVGG
-3649 DLNIESQQDTSTY
+3649 HTQLNGS
-3662 TSKQLS
+3662 
-3668 ANIGVNICV
+3668 
-3677 PPICAGMSTIS
+3677 
-3688 GGIAAQNMN
+3688 
-3697 SEYASV
+3697 
-3703 SEQSGIKAGNG
+3703 
-3714 GFQVEVKGNT
+3714 
-3724 DLVGAVIASTDK
+3724 VIAST
-3736 AVADGKNTLSTGT
+3736 ADASKNTLSTGT
-3749 LTTSDIKNKAE
+3749 LGWADIDNKADFTSQHQGVSATTSGGMESLLGTVGSLVGAN
-3760 YDATSINLSGG
+3760 NSGH
-3771 YGGSI
+3771 
-3776 GRDGN
+3776 
-3781 GNASATANPNGPK
+3781 A
-3794 VPNKGGVSM
+3794 
-3803 STPVVLYAGDSSSST
+3803 SST
-3818 THSGISGAAV
+3818 THSAISGATLLIRDQGSQQQDVSTLSRDVDNANNALSPIFNKEKEQQRLRQAQLIGEIGSQTMDIVRTQGTIEASKAAVAELTPEQRAMPGADPNASYADRQAYIAVLQSTNAYKNTMSAYGTGGSFQQAAQAVTAAIQGLAGGNVGQALVGASAPYLAETIKKMTVGNEEARIMAHAVLGALTASVQGGNAAGGAAGAAVSAVSTDLIMKALYGTTDVTKLSDGQKQTISALVTLTSGISGGIIGGDVASAV
-3828 TITNGTKQQELT
+3828 TAAQAGKNTAENNDMFALPPGAVAYGQAATSLIQFGIENGYS
-3840 GQTAEQAIA
+3840 EQAIA
-3849 AINTDVSS
+3849 DALKAQREGVGFDGPNPAKALIQAWTVMITGPLVASELTAGFAAMALGAAISGGANTAYQMQKDEPFSYSDAFIATVVGAATQGKGFWVTQAAGVG
-3857 ERDGSNKLKPI
+3857 GSLTGSVIKGEDPIPPVVGSVAGTTLGFYGGPVISNMLKPI
-3868 FDAQEIG
+3868 VPESTSSVLGNMGGSYGSEALSDWIQN
-3875 VDFEIVGKFV
+3875 VVGK
-3885 QNVSQYIDSRARE
+3885 
-3898 IDQKKEQANA
+3898 K
-3908 EKAAADNESLSL
+3908 
-3920 SDRIAHHENYLQL
+3920 
-3933 NQQIKEIGDNWGAG
+3933 
-3947 GTYRQIATALVAGI
+3947 
-3961 SGNVAGSGAQ
+3961 
-3971 FAQNMVVNYVQQQG
+3971 
-3985 SAYIGDLVKKGLKEG
+3985 
-4000 SPEHAALHAILGCAG
+4000 
-4015 AAASSQSCAAGALGG
+4015 
-4030 SAASLL
+4030 
-4036 AGLFADADPN
+4036 
-4046 ETAESREAK
+4046 
-4055 RNIITSIV
+4055 
-4063 TGIAAMSTPNGA
+4063 
-4075 ATANNAAAANVDN
+4075 
-4088 NWLATQQYVQAK
+4088 
-4100 KEIDAEPNVLKKL
+4100 
-4113 AIIEKWGVTS
+4113 
-4123 LRQDLLTTAGVMKGF
+4123 
-4138 TDGMAGAGLGTLD
+4138 
-4151 SAVMLMRDPMKSW
+4151 
-4164 EAIEEFAGSDEAQAL
+4164 
-4179 LGKAVADAFKS
+4179 
-4190 QIDQIKQA
+4190 
-4198 TVEGGDANAENLGRQ
+4198 
-4213 MGQSVALVIQ
+4213 
-4223 LLIGG
+4223 
-4228 GSSSANSALILSR
+4228 
-4241 MGIDVSVNTVKK
+4241 
-4253 IGASFDLDVVKTQ
+4253 
-4266 ITKLPSV
+4266 
-4273 VRDTDVPIIDPVK
+4273 
-4286 PVTPPKTDVTPPKV
+4286 
-4300 DTTVPKD
+4300 
-4307 GDLPPKDGVKPSEV
+4307 
-4321 EPPPPEKVPDEFIP
+4321 
-4335 PGMDRPFRPV
+4335 
-4345 NPEHPPIQ
+4345 
-4353 SVVDAMESPL
+4353 
-4363 IKKMVACDSVDCSEI
+4363 
-4378 AIKLFDAAEGK
+4378 
-4389 GKIIEVRPVQSGKL
+4389 
-4403 TLFENGKIE
+4403 
-4412 ADQIYHQV
+4412 
-4420 YTDGRYVYDP
+4420 
-4430 RLSSNPI
+4430 
-4437 PKGDWEQHI
+4437 
-4446 KGMNP
+4446 
-4451 EGVKISDNLKGL
+4451 

>member
-1 MDIRQLA
+1 MDVRQFAFLA
-8 PLASQPAA
+8 FQPSAA
-16 ALKNREL
+16 VKDRER

-85 FHDYNVGAQGV
+85 FHDYNVGAQGL
-96 ILNNGAAQSSNT
+96 ILNNGSTQNTIT
-108 QLGGHVIG
+108 QLGGHIVD

-159 YGISCNGCGFINT
+159 YGITCNGCGFINS

-184 DNGRLDRFQVDQG
+184 ENGRLDRFQVDQG

-247 ATARADDGSA
+247 ATARAEDGSS

-302 DANGQLSLV
+302 DANGQLSLA

-358 ILSAGGQLTNAGT
+358 SLSAGGQLTNAGA
-371 IEAGVNADGSRNASG
+371 IEAGVNTDGSRNANG
-386 DLSLTAQHLDNTGK
+386 DLSLTAQDLDNSSK

-409 VSTAQTLNNQGG
+409 VNAASLNNQKGS
-421 TLSGQ
+421 LSAQ
-426 NITITGGKL
+426 NIAITGGLL

-450 DLGGAL
+450 DLSGAL

-465 GRSLTL
+465 GRTVFL

-488 GLTARISGT
+488 NLIGRINAT
-497 LDNRNKGDTS
+497 LDNRNKGDIS

-533 VRSDVVDNR
+533 VRADVAENR
-542 GGLIQADQQLT
+542 GGVIQADQQLT

-565 VISGKAGL
+565 VISSKAGL

-589 VGPVNLTAEEI
+589 VGPVNLTATEI
-600 QNTAGR
+600 QNAAGR
-606 ISSQGD
+606 IASQGD

-663 RSGEISSSLLMNV
+663 RSGEISSSLLMNI
-676 KGLRLD
+676 KGLHLD
-682 NGDGGKI
+682 NSDGGKI
-689 LSGSNLGLSVAKLI
+689 LSASDLGLSVAKLI

-709 IAAAKGAVTV
+709 IAATKGAVTV
-719 TGTTLDNS
+719 TGTTLNNS

-746 NSLGAISSDGTLTVN
+746 NSLGVISSDGTLTVN

-767 SNGSLGSAGNLKL
+767 SNGSLGSAGSLKL

-826 FDNSQGGKLTSGAAL
+826 FDNSQGGKLSSGAAL
-841 TLKAGQVI
+841 TLKAGQVN
-849 NATGRIAS
+849 NAAGRIAS

-883 DLNHGQLNNQSG
+883 DLNNGQLNNQNG

-907 LNGVSNQGGEISSQ
+907 LNGVNNQGGEISSQ
-921 QAFTLAAHDLDNS
+921 QAFILAAHDLDNS

-948 AAALNNLNGVI
+948 AAALNNLKGVI
-959 SATSLDSHSGSLD
+959 SAASLDSHSASLD
-972 NHEGLISSRGEL
+972 NHEGLVSSRGVL

-999 IADGQLTVSADEL
+999 IADGQLTVNADEV
-1012 DNREGNITGKADASV
+1012 DNREGNIAGKADASV
-1027 QAKTVNN
+1027 QAKSVNN
-1034 QKGQLIAI
+1034 QKGQLIAT
-1042 GVLKIEGDQLDNRQN
+1042 GVLKLQADQLDNRQN
-1057 GLLGSSEDMTLT
+1057 GLLGSSQDMTLT
-1069 VADLDNRGGEISS
+1069 VADLDTRGGEISS
-1082 KGDLRV
+1082 NGDLRV
-1088 TGNKLDN
+1088 TGKKLDN
-1095 SDGGKVFTGTA
+1095 SDGGKIFTGKA

-1121 LDAGSQFDLQGR
+1121 IDAGSQFNLQGR
-1133 SLDNNGGQLLSQQGM
+1133 SLVNDGGELLSQQGM
-1148 LLHLT
+1148 LLNLS

-1176 TNVKGSLSSAADLT
+1176 TNVKGSLSSAADLM
-1190 LDSEASV
+1190 LNSDASI
-1197 DNQGGQIVTDGVLV
+1197 DNQGGEIVTDGALL
-1211 LNSTSLDNRQQ
+1211 LNSASLDNRQQ
-1222 GTLSGKGAVTVTTGA
+1222 GKLSGKGAVTVTTGA

-1282 GGKLFSNTLLSLD
+1282 GGKLFSNTQLSLD

-1301 NNIGGLINAPGT
+1301 SNIGGLINAPGA

-1323 NQGGTISSAEALTL
+1323 NQGGTISSAEAFSLI
-1337 TAQSLD
+1337 AQSLD

-1373 TIDAHAASL
+1373 TIDARAASL
-1382 NNSSGNLVSR
+1382 NNSGGNLVSR
-1392 DNLGLSVDGLLRNDG
+1392 GDLGLTVDGLLRNDAK
-1407 HGLISAAQ
+1407 GLLSATQ
-1415 TLEITSADLNNRD
+1415 SIEITSAELNNRNS
-1428 GGLINSQGNLT
+1428 GLINSQGNLT
-1439 LNASGLNSSDGGEVS
+1439 LTATGLDSSDGGEVS
-1454 ASGDIDLNLTSLT
+1454 AGGDIDLKLTSLT

-1473 VGDKGVTLDLA
+1473 VGDKAVTLDLA
-1484 NGVLDNQ
+1484 NGDLDNQ

-1503 KRLREV
+1503 KRLRDV
-1509 NNQSGEISS
+1509 NNQGGEISS

-1532 SGKIISGEKL
+1532 AGKIISGEKL
-1542 LLRGTELVN
+1542 LLRGTDLLN

-1562 TVNADSLDNRNS
+1562 TVNANSLDNRNS

-1586 DLKDALLNSDAGAV
+1586 DLKNALLNSDAGAL
-1600 VAQGNLVVKAGS
+1600 VAQGNLHVKAGS
-1612 LDNRNKGNL
+1612 LDNNKGNL
-1621 SSGAGQILTLGGA
+1621 SSGAGQVLTLGGA
-1634 LNNSQGLIFS
+1634 LNNSQGLIYS
-1644 GAALDLVSTAFTNAG
+1644 GAALDVVSTAFTNAG
-1659 GSINAEQAFTATATR
+1659 GSINVEQAFTATASG

-1686 AINLNL
+1686 AITLNL
-1692 SGELNNNAGKLA
+1692 SGDLNNNAGKLA

-1712 GVSDLRNQNGQIAS
+1712 GVTDLRNQNGQIAS
-1726 QKTLEAHTDSLDNS
+1726 QKTLEARTASLDNS
-1740 NKGTVAANDQLQITA
+1740 NKGTLAANDQLQITA
-1755 TGAVNNSADG
+1755 MGAVNNSADG

-1780 LRNGKGSIQSE
+1780 LRNGKGSIQSD

-1800 EFDNQS
+1800 DFDNQS

-1814 NVFVTAANIDNRGGT
+1814 NVFVNAANIDNRGGT

-1857 GIIQAQSLTLTALAG
+1857 GIIQAQGLTLAALAG
-1872 MNNNG
+1872 LDNNG
-1877 GRISAQSADS
+1877 GRISAQAADLG
-1887 SITTAALDNSSGVL
+1887 ITTAALDNSNGVL
-1901 YSKGLLGVTGT
+1901 YSKGLLGVTGA

-1937 TGVIESDT
+1937 TGVIETDS

-1972 QIGGVLDNRNGVLET
+1972 QIGGLLDNRNGVLET
-1987 ANVDMTLAV
+1987 ANTDMTLAV

-2011 GKFDISTANV
+2011 GKFDVSTANV

-2042 NSNVI
+2042 NSSVI
-2047 QAGRLNVNVGQF
+2047 QAGRLSVNVGQF

-2078 NWTNDGLIASDGIL
+2078 NWSNDGLIASDGIL

-2114 SVAQMNVA
+2114 SAAQMNVA
-2122 AAGSF
+2122 AGGSF

-2193 LGVST
+2193 LSVST
-2198 LTNQHGDFYGL
+2198 LTNQNGDFYGL
-2209 GDVVMGGYGGAARA
+2209 GDVVIGGYAGAARA

-2259 KLVSGL
+2259 KLISGL

-2309 TGGTFL
+2309 QGGTFL
-2315 NSKSTVAAGGN
+2315 NSKSTIAAGGN

-2456 LAVEKPVNSTG
+2456 VAVEKPVNSTG
-2467 AADTTNSRNAVIQA
+2467 TTDTTNSRNAVIQA

-2510 VANTSVGN
+2510 VADTSVGN
-2518 SGTVVVRI
+2518 SGTVVVHI

-2565 GVTAGNIGP
+2565 GATAGNTGP

-2592 AASSGGPRNLFIDA
+2592 AGSSSGPRNLFIDA
-2606 PAQVSDSTRIVDTFH
+2606 PAPVSDSTRAVDTFH

-2628 AVASNVDAKV
+2628 AVASTVDTKV
-2638 PESSVGTGKPGR
+2638 PESSAGTGKPGR

-2659 TRPVTRVTGLPDT
+2659 TRAVTRVTGLPDT

-2917 AARIEA
+2917 AAWIEA
-2923 ANDLTVNAAKDI
+2923 ANDLTVKAAKDI
-2935 NVIGGVLKSGQDM
+2935 NVIGGVMKSGQDM

-2956 NVASVQVNDSASL
+2956 NVSSVQVNDSASL

-2996 RDISV
+2996 RDINV

-3006 DAKRNVSMSATENL
+3006 DAKRDVSIKATDNV
-3020 VISSAADEEHSRS
+3020 VITSAADEEHSRS
-3033 ANKKMSRQDDQV
+3033 KNKNMTRQEDHV
-3045 RQVMSGITAGGDM
+3045 TQVMSGITAGGDVK
-3058 TLNAGKDLELIASR
+3058 LDAGKDLSVISSR
-3072 VSAGDEAYLF
+3072 VTAGDEAYLV
-3082 AGNNVNLETADN
+3082 AGDRLELLAAQDTD
-3094 LDHSYY
+3094 Y
-3100 SKTKKGSFGK
+3100 SLYDMKKKGSFGK
-3110 KKSTMSESESAV
+3110 LKMQHDEVTDIKHIGSEIKAGGNLTLSSKGDQLYQVAKLESGNNLTLDSGGAITFQGVKDLHDENHTKTNNSVGWVSSKGRGNTDETLRQTQMIAKGNIVIKAV
-3122 SVSSVVQA
+3122 DGLKIDIKDVNQQSVSQTIDAMVKADPQLAWLKDAEARGDVDWQRVKEIHESFKYENSGLGPAAQIAIAIMMSFVMGPA
-3130 GNKLAISAG
+3130 GLGLVGGGFGGAVATSLATTGVTSTINNKGDLGAAFKETFSAG
-3139 EDFNATGAKLKSD
+3139 SLKNAAIAGFTAGMLDYADTNWFAAGGSKTANILTSSNITDVAIRTTGRAIISSGISTTIGGGSFGDNFGAALLGEASSVAMATGFKFVGDQTIKFPEGGVVKVVAHALMGGLLSEVTGGDFATGA
-3152 GTLLATAGHDINLDA
+3152 AAAGLNEA
-3167 AEDYASTAS
+3167 AMN
-3176 ASSKKGWTS
+3176 
-3185 SKSSSSKVT
+3185 V
-3194 ESRLNSTELVAKNI
+3194 LVKFAGGNDQMQVM
-3208 ELKADHDISLAAA
+3208 LSQLTGVLAAA
-3221 ALRAKE
+3221 AV
-3227 EIKLTAANDILVG
+3227 DG
-3240 ASEET
+3240 D
-3245 KTTAQS
+3245 
-3251 KSSSKTSANLTGYL
+3251 
-3265 TSAQKSQERQTT
+3265 SQ
-3277 STRMVGSDISGGSI
+3277 
-3291 QIKSGRDTVVEGSTL
+3291 L
-3306 VADKNIGIDAGRNLE
+3306 
-3321 IISAEN
+3321 
-3327 TESSSAKSGSKKVG
+3327 
-3341 EIGSWWQGATGVIKQ
+3341 GATIAGNATTYNYLYHREVKEMLAEIDSKDTDAEKQAVRDRYEALNKQRELDRDAVCRESIESCRKIANELADDDRKFSDLIKELRT
-3356 KEGEKYD
+3356 EGK
-3363 STRQSGS
+3363 G
-3370 QIASLGGNVSLTAG
+3370 
-3384 DHYTQS
+3384 
-3390 ASQLVTPLGDVS
+3390 
-3402 ITAKHVDIEAGFD
+3402 
-3415 TLNSSRTAS
+3415 
-3424 TSRTAIGGS
+3424 
-3433 VSIPLLDALRGIQQM
+3433 
-3448 GEAAQ
+3448 GEAAWVG
-3453 KTSDDRMV
+3453 DI
-3461 ALAAVNAAMS
+3461 
-3471 ANQAVDAGKALMNSP
+3471 QAGNLNST
-3486 NAGIKISVNLSDS
+3486 
-3499 RSHSESSQSGRNV
+3499 
-3512 VGSDVVAGGNVK
+3512 GS
-3524 IVATGDGANSD
+3524 
-3535 INVIGSRIEGGG
+3535 
-3547 DVSLKADGEINLL
+3547 
-3560 SAQNTAHQESTNSNS
+3560 
-3575 GWSAGIGIGFGGA
+3575 
-3588 QNGVSFELAAN
+3588 
-3599 AGRGMADGDDVTHT
+3599 M
-3613 NTYIK
+3613 
-3618 GGNSVKLE
+3618 
-3626 SGGDT
+3626 
-3631 NIKGG
+3631 
-3636 VVSADQVKVNVGG
+3636 
-3649 DLNIESQQDTSTY
+3649 
-3662 TSKQLS
+3662 
-3668 ANIGVNICV
+3668 
-3677 PPICAGMSTIS
+3677 
-3688 GGIAAQNMN
+3688 
-3697 SEYASV
+3697 ASV
-3703 SEQSGIKAGNG
+3703 
-3714 GFQVEVKGNT
+3714 VK
-3724 DLVGAVIASTDK
+3724 S
-3736 AVADGKNTLSTGT
+3736 
-3749 LTTSDIKNKAE
+3749 
-3760 YDATSINLSGG
+3760 LSGG
-3771 YGGSI
+3771 ELTRFVADMVKLGI
-3776 GRDGN
+3776 GLIP
-3781 GNASATANPNGPK
+3781 GNASAK
-3794 VPNKGGVSM
+3794 S
-3803 STPVVLYAGDSSSST
+3803 
-3818 THSGISGAAV
+3818 
-3828 TITNGTKQQELT
+3828 
-3840 GQTAEQAIA
+3840 
-3849 AINTDVSS
+3849 
-3857 ERDGSNKLKPI
+3857 
-3868 FDAQEIG
+3868 
-3875 VDFEIVGKFV
+3875 
-3885 QNVSQYIDSRARE
+3885 
-3898 IDQKKEQANA
+3898 
-3908 EKAAADNESLSL
+3908 
-3920 SDRIAHHENYLQL
+3920 
-3933 NQQIKEIGDNWGAG
+3933 KEIGTITTRITKNE
-3947 GTYRQIATALVAGI
+3947 TR
-3961 SGNVAGSGAQ
+3961 
-3971 FAQNMVVNYVQQQG
+3971 
-3985 SAYIGDLVKKGLKEG
+3985 
-4000 SPEHAALHAILGCAG
+4000 
-4015 AAASSQSCAAGALGG
+4015 LGG
-4030 SAASLL
+4030 Q
-4036 AGLFADADPN
+4036 GGEPGIKIVYKDGTEFDMTRTRVK
-4046 ETAESREAK
+4046 ETEL
-4055 RNIITSIV
+4055 N
-4063 TGIAAMSTPNGA
+4063 P
-4075 ATANNAAAANVDN
+4075 
-4088 NWLATQQYVQAK
+4088 YV
-4100 KEIDAEPNVLKKL
+4100 P
-4113 AIIEKWGVTS
+4113 
-4123 LRQDLLTTAGVMKGF
+4123 
-4138 TDGMAGAGLGTLD
+4138 
-4151 SAVMLMRDPMKSW
+4151 
-4164 EAIEEFAGSDEAQAL
+4164 
-4179 LGKAVADAFKS
+4179 GKARPIRFEDA
-4190 QIDQIKQA
+4190 
-4198 TVEGGDANAENLGRQ
+4198 
-4213 MGQSVALVIQ
+4213 
-4223 LLIGG
+4223 
-4228 GSSSANSALILSR
+4228 
-4241 MGIDVSVNTVKK
+4241 VN
-4253 IGASFDLDVVKTQ
+4253 
-4266 ITKLPSV
+4266 
-4273 VRDTDVPIIDPVK
+4273 
-4286 PVTPPKTDVTPPKV
+4286 
-4300 DTTVPKD
+4300 
-4307 GDLPPKDGVKPSEV
+4307 
-4321 EPPPPEKVPDEFIP
+4321 
-4335 PGMDRPFRPV
+4335 
-4345 NPEHPPIQ
+4345 N
-4353 SVVDAMESPL
+4353 
-4363 IKKMVACDSVDCSEI
+4363 
-4378 AIKLFDAAEGK
+4378 
-4389 GKIIEVRPVQSGKL
+4389 
-4403 TLFENGKIE
+4403 
-4412 ADQIYHQV
+4412 
-4420 YTDGRYVYDP
+4420 
-4430 RLSSNPI
+4430 
-4437 PKGDWEQHI
+4437 KGDKRAPTKEELDWFNSI
-4446 KGMNP
+4446 KW
-4451 EGVKISDNLKGL
+4451 D

>member
-1 MDIRQLA
+1 MDVLQLA
-8 PLASQPAA
+8 LLASQPSAA
-16 ALKNREL
+16 EKNHER

-85 FHDYNVGAQGV
+85 FHDYNVGAQGL
-96 ILNNGAAQSSNT
+96 ILNNGSTQNTVT
-108 QLGGHVIG
+108 QLGGHIVD

-159 YGISCNGCGFINT
+159 YGITCNGCGFINS

-184 DNGRLDRFQVDQG
+184 DNGRLERYQVDQG

-233 IVAGRNDVNAQTLN
+233 IITGRNDVNAQTLS
-247 ATARADDGSA
+247 ATARAEDGSS

-302 DANGQLSLV
+302 DANGQLSLA
-311 DTSATGAVN
+311 DTSANGAVN

-333 AGTALNVQTQGNL
+333 AGSSVNVQTQGNL
-346 TNRQTLAARDSL
+346 TNRQTLAARDS
-358 ILSAGGQLTNAGT
+358 ITLSAGGQLTNAGT
-371 IEAGVNADGSRNASG
+371 IEAGVNADGSHNASG
-386 DLSLTAQHLDNTGK
+386 DLNLTAQNLDNTGK
-400 SLTASRNLT
+400 RLTASRNLT
-409 VSTAQTLNNQGG
+409 INTAQTLNNQGG

-426 NITITGGKL
+426 NIAVTGGRL
-435 DNRSGQILGDLGLNI
+435 DNRRGEILGDLGLNI
-450 DLGGAL
+450 DLSGAL

-465 GRSLTL
+465 ARTVFL

-488 GLTARISGT
+488 SLTARISGT
-497 LDNRNKGDTS
+497 LDNRNKGDIS
-507 AKGAIDLQAGTLLNS
+507 AKGAIDAQAGTLLNS
-522 DGKVIGKSTLA
+522 AGKVTGNSTLA
-533 VRSDVVDNR
+533 LRGDTADNR
-542 GGLIQADQQLT
+542 GGVIQADQQLT
-553 LNVAQLDNREKG
+553 VNVAQLDNREKG
-565 VISGKAGL
+565 VISSKQGL

-583 GGLVSA
+583 AGLVSA
-589 VGPVNLTAEEI
+589 VGPVNLTAAEI
-600 QNTAGR
+600 QNAAGR

-682 NGDGGKI
+682 NSDGGKI
-689 LSGSNLGLSVAKLI
+689 LSGSNIGLSVTKLI

-709 IAAAKGAVTV
+709 IAASKGAVTV
-719 TGTTLDNS
+719 TGATLDNS
-727 GGNLS
+727 GGNLG
-732 SLNGLVITLDDALI
+732 SLNGLVITLDDALT

-780 TSTGVLLN
+780 TSIGVLLN

-794 SDSLLTVNSGSLDNS
+794 TDSALTLNSGSLDNS
-809 RKGVIYGQG
+809 RKGAIYGQG
-818 SSRVETGG
+818 LSRIETGAV
-826 FDNSQGGKLTSGAAL
+826 DNNQGGKLTSGATL
-841 TLKAGQVI
+841 TLKAGQVN

-857 QQALDVSL
+857 QQVLDVSL

-907 LNGVSNQGGEISSQ
+907 LNGVNNQGGEISSQ

-948 AAALNNLNGVI
+948 AAALNNLKGVI
-959 SATSLDSHSGSLD
+959 SAATLDSHSASLD

-984 LLTTDKTLDNQLGTV
+984 LLTTDKTLANQLGTV
-999 IADGQLTVSADEL
+999 IADGQLTVNADGV

-1027 QAKTVNN
+1027 QAKTVIN
-1034 QKGQLIAI
+1034 QKGQLIAT
-1042 GVLKIEGDQLDNRQN
+1042 GVLKLEADQLDNRQN
-1057 GLLGSSEDMTLT
+1057 GLLGSSQDMSLT
-1069 VADLDNRGGEISS
+1069 VAELNNRGGEISS

-1088 TGNKLDN
+1088 TGKKLDN
-1095 SDGGKVFTGTA
+1095 SDGGKIFTGKA

-1121 LDAGSQFDLQGR
+1121 LDAGSQFNLRGR

-1148 LLHLT
+1148 LLNLT

-1166 GTLTVNNAKL
+1166 GTLTVNTAQMSNAG
-1176 TNVKGSLSSAADLT
+1176 GSLSSAADLK
-1190 LDSEASV
+1190 LDSSGSV
-1197 DNQGGQIVTDGVLV
+1197 DNQGGQVVTDGALV
-1211 LNSTSLDNRQQ
+1211 LDSASLDNRQK

-1237 FDNSNGR
+1237 FDNSNGQ
-1244 LSSADTLNLTAGQVT
+1244 LSSADTLNLIAGQVT
-1259 NSGDGSIGSQ
+1259 NSGNGSIGSQ

-1282 GGKLFSNTLLSLD
+1282 GGKLFSNTQLSLD

-1301 NNIGGLINAPGT
+1301 NNVGGLINAPGT

-1343 NSNGKLLSNQ
+1343 NGNGKLLSNQ

-1373 TIDAHAASL
+1373 TIDVHAASL
-1382 NNSSGNLVSR
+1382 NNSGGNLVSR
-1392 DNLGLSVDGLLRNDG
+1392 GDLGLTVDGLLRNDNK
-1407 HGLISAAQ
+1407 GLISAAQ
-1415 TLEITSADLNNRD
+1415 SLEITSADLNNRD
-1428 GGLINSQGNLT
+1428 SGLINSQGKLT
-1439 LNASGLNSSDGGEVS
+1439 LTATGLDSSDGGEVS
-1454 ASGDIDLNLTSLT
+1454 ASGDIDLKLTSLT

-1473 VGDKGVTLDLA
+1473 VGDKAVILDLA
-1484 NGVLDNQ
+1484 NGDLDNQ

-1503 KRLREV
+1503 KRLRDV

-1518 NLGFELI
+1518 NLGFDLI
-1525 ARAVNNS
+1525 AQAVNNGA
-1532 SGKIISGEKL
+1532 GKIISGEKL

-1562 TVNADSLDNRNS
+1562 TVNADSLDNRNG

-1600 VAQGNLVVKAGS
+1600 VAQGNLNVKAGS

-1621 SSGAGQILTLGGA
+1621 SSGAGQVLTLGGA
-1634 LNNSQGLIFS
+1634 LDNSQGLIFS
-1644 GAALDLVSTAFTNAG
+1644 GAALDVVSTAFTNAG

-1686 AINLNL
+1686 TLTLNL

-1712 GVSDLRNQNGQIAS
+1712 GVTDLRNQSGQIAS
-1726 QKTLEAHTDSLDNS
+1726 QKTLEARTASLDNS

-1755 TGAVNNSADG
+1755 TGAVDNSADG

-1800 EFDNQS
+1800 DFDNQS
-1806 GKVIAQNG
+1806 GKVIAQSG

-1857 GIIQAQSLTLTALAG
+1857 GIIQAQGLTLTALAG
-1872 MNNNG
+1872 LNNNG
-1877 GRISAQSADS
+1877 GRISARAADLG
-1887 SITTAALDNSSGVL
+1887 ITTAALDNSSGVM

-1926 DFGLSGALRNG
+1926 DFALSGALRNG
-1937 TGVIESDT
+1937 TGVIESDS

-1972 QIGGVLDNRNGVLET
+1972 QIGGLLDNRNGVLET
-1987 ANVDMTLAV
+1987 ANTDMTLAV
-1996 GGLLNAGGQLNHVGR
+1996 GGFLNAGGQLNHVGR
-2011 GKFDISTANV
+2011 GKFEISTANV

-2114 SVAQMNVA
+2114 SAAQMNVA
-2122 AAGSF
+2122 AGGSF

-2150 EDLTINAGSVANYGT
+2150 EDLTINAGSVVNNGT

-2209 GDVVMGGYGGAARA
+2209 GDVVIGGYAGAARA

-2249 TEGPT
+2249 TEDSSAPY
-2254 ASVER
+2254 ER
-2259 KLVSGL
+2259 KLISGF
-2265 IAASCG
+2265 IAGSCG
-2271 DCVGGT
+2271 DCVGD
-2277 FNNFLATRETY
+2277 NYSVFLDTRETY
-2288 QFFDTDTSASAMFN
+2288 QSVDTDNSASSILN
-2302 VGKDFTF
+2302 VGKDFLF
-2309 TGGTFL
+2309 QGGTFL
-2315 NSKSTVAAGGN
+2315 NSKSTLAAGGN
-2326 ITITADSLKNIGAKS
+2326 ITINADSLKNIGAIN
-2341 GTVEVT
+2341 GTIEVT
-2347 RQYNFEMGTGTT
+2347 RHYAADMTDGGTGR
-2359 AQFMA
+2359 FFA
-2364 NVILPYN
+2364 NVVVPYN
-2371 QRNNPDFPFV
+2371 QRNNPDFPYV
-2381 YYVIAPEGL
+2381 YYLDPQSE
-2390 IRKAIAKTVGNG
+2390 IRKATATTVGG
-2402 IVIVDAETGEN
+2402 GVLLVDSETGAN
-2413 VGSRKYG
+2413 VGNRKYG
-2420 RAMSGYT
+2420 RALSGLS
-2427 AGFETSTPSLYD
+2427 AGFETSTPSLFD
-2439 PNNLMAIPSELA
+2439 PNNLLALPSELA
-2451 PFEKG
+2451 QFQKG
-2456 LAVEKPVNSTG
+2456 IPVERPVDSKG
-2467 AADTTNSRNAVIQA
+2467 AAGTATSRNAVIQA

-2495 SVIHQDYSST
+2495 SVIHEGYSST

-2510 VANTSVGN
+2510 VANTTVGN

-2587 QDHMV
+2587 QDHMI

-2606 PAQVSDSTRIVDTFH
+2606 PAPVSDSTRAVDTFH

-2628 AVASNVDAKV
+2628 AVASTVDAKV
-2638 PESSVGTGKPGR
+2638 PESSAGSGKPSR

-2811 PTGALIAGND
+2811 PTGALIAGKD

-2923 ANDLTVNAAKDI
+2923 ANDLTIKAAKDI

-2956 NVASVQVNDSASL
+2956 NVASVQINDSASL

-3001 IASEI
+3001 IASDI

-3045 RQVMSGITAGGDM
+3045 RQVSATVTAGSTVM
-3058 TLNAGKDLELIASR
+3058 LNSGKDLDLIASR
-3072 VSAGDEAYLF
+3072 VSAGDEAYLT
-3082 AGNNVNLETADN
+3082 AGANLTLQSAEDS
-3094 LDHSYY
+3094 DY
-3100 SKTKKGSFGK
+3100 SFYTKTKKGSSGK
-3110 KKSTMSESESAV
+3110 K
-3122 SVSSVVQA
+3122 
-3130 GNKLAISAG
+3130 
-3139 EDFNATGAKLKSD
+3139 
-3152 GTLLATAGHDINLDA
+3152 
-3167 AEDYASTAS
+3167 
-3176 ASSKKGWTS
+3176 
-3185 SKSSSSKVT
+3185 
-3194 ESRLNSTELVAKNI
+3194 SRLDE
-3208 ELKADHDISLAAA
+3208 
-3221 ALRAKE
+3221 
-3227 EIKLTAANDILVG
+3227 
-3240 ASEET
+3240 
-3245 KTTAQS
+3245 
-3251 KSSSKTSANLTGYL
+3251 
-3265 TSAQKSQERQTT
+3265 
-3277 STRMVGSDISGGSI
+3277 
-3291 QIKSGRDTVVEGSTL
+3291 
-3306 VADKNIGIDAGRNLE
+3306 
-3321 IISAEN
+3321 
-3327 TESSSAKSGSKKVG
+3327 
-3341 EIGSWWQGATGVIKQ
+3341 
-3356 KEGEKYD
+3356 
-3363 STRQSGS
+3363 
-3370 QIASLGGNVSLTAG
+3370 
-3384 DHYTQS
+3384 
-3390 ASQLVTPLGDVS
+3390 
-3402 ITAKHVDIEAGFD
+3402 
-3415 TLNSSRTAS
+3415 TAS
-3424 TSRTAIGGS
+3424 TTNIASSVTA
-3433 VSIPLLDALRGIQQM
+3433 
-3448 GEAAQ
+3448 
-3453 KTSDDRMV
+3453 
-3461 ALAAVNAAMS
+3461 
-3471 ANQAVDAGKALMNSP
+3471 
-3486 NAGIKISVNLSDS
+3486 
-3499 RSHSESSQSGRNV
+3499 
-3512 VGSDVVAGGNVK
+3512 
-3524 IVATGDGANSD
+3524 
-3535 INVIGSRIEGGG
+3535 GG
-3547 DVSLKADGEINLL
+3547 DVSLVANNDVLIKGSEVASEKGGVKLVAGNDVQIVAVTDSQSVRHESSSSKKSLGGLKSSKVKDRVSETQTTAVGSMISGNTVDVVANRDVMISGSALVSTEDLAVQAGRDLTIKAAENTFTRNEYHKEKNRDLSGVLTANKLGVDDITGNQHLSVGSQSHNGQSSQTTLTGSTIGSSGGNVKLSSGRELSVIASDLVSTKDMSLIGSKVTIAAGMESSSQSSTDKSSSLGVGRVIGGMIVDTINTIHNSVEAAKNADDPRLKAVKYAQAAMALNDLGGMAGGAEGAGSDYGKKQGSASNGSLIKIGTELANTHSKSTSEYNSQTARQSTINAGKNLLIIADGGAPGTAGDIHIVGSSVKAADTALIASNDIILE
-3560 SAQNTAHQESTNSNS
+3560 SAQNTADWANNGSNNKTAIGASFNLGEQNGFTLDLGASVAKNKGTGSSVTQVNTTLDTGSLSLHS
-3575 GWSAGIGIGFGGA
+3575 GNDTTLAGAQVRADSIKAVIDGNLNITSRQDTETQSSKQGSAGIGASICIPPFCYGA
-3588 QNGVSFELAAN
+3588 PVTGSASLAA
-3599 AGRGMADGDDVTHT
+3599 G
-3613 NTYIK
+3613 
-3618 GGNSVKLE
+3618 
-3626 SGGDT
+3626 
-3631 NIKGG
+3631 
-3636 VVSADQVKVNVGG
+3636 
-3649 DLNIESQQDTSTY
+3649 
-3662 TSKQLS
+3662 
-3668 ANIGVNICV
+3668 
-3677 PPICAGMSTIS
+3677 
-3688 GGIAAQNMN
+3688 NMN
-3697 SEYASV
+3697 SDYKAV
-3703 SEQSGIKAGNG
+3703 TDQSGLFAGQG
-3714 GFQVEVKGNT
+3714 GYDITVGKNT
-3724 DLVGAVIASTDK
+3724 TLQGAVIASEATPDK
-3736 AVADGKNTLSTGT
+3736 NLLSTDR
-3749 LTTSDIKNKAE
+3749 LYVSDIKN
-3760 YDATSINLSGG
+3760 TSDISAQSAGISLSYGG
-3771 YGGSI
+3771 KSGTSVGGSI
-3776 GRDGN
+3776 PLALEDSDQSKTRSAVSEGTIIVRNAAGVNDLVGLNRDTAHANEALDKPDQKAIQERIDLIQSTVSLSRNIIGKVA
-3781 GNASATANPNGPK
+3781 NAQQQAAADKMKSATTAEDRLAALIEYKSWDVGGDK
-3794 VPNKGGVSM
+3794 RIMADVAAGLIAVGLGGVGGTTAIGIVANTTANDAFKKIGDYADKQARDATDDVTRAAWGEGGAARVMLHSLVGAVM
-3803 STPVVLYAGDSSSST
+3803 GLSGSSVVAGAWGAGVSAALMPMIAKALKDSGLNDKQQDALATLIASGLGAAAGSGGGATGATTAVTSST
-3818 THSGISGAAV
+3818 GVEMFNRQLH
-3828 TITNGTKQQELT
+3828 KQQEVPLLKKKAEELQGLLGKPRSSARWEDLLMLAAGAEVDAVGLEHLKSVMQKAVGNDPESFAFAEDMDHAYAAITQLSNQKIPLT
-3840 GQTAEQAIA
+3840 WSDGRPIIANGAPVYAFSATDAQFNDSTLFNAAGTYGPGAVYQHWSQFGRDQTAQYENELSNISTYASDISDAAERLSTIANKGILSVSAIDDAILSMTGLRGGKAVIDVVLEVLAKRQAAKDLAFATSKGALRGPALNPTAEQIA
-3849 AINTDVSS
+3849 AAEKLGVDPRWIKP
-3857 ERDGSNKLKPI
+3857 DGSVDWPTKANNGFDYGFNGPPVSTELKPGAT
-3868 FDAQEIG
+3868 FDRYG
-3875 VDFEIVGKFV
+3875 GRF
-3885 QNVSQYIDSRARE
+3885 DSE
-3898 IDQKKEQANA
+3898 GNF
-3908 EKAAADNESLSL
+3908 
-3920 SDRIAHHENYLQL
+3920 SDRGTFAAPRDVPFDQRALPDSTL
-3933 NQQIKEIGDNWGAG
+3933 NSP
-3947 GTYRQIATALVAGI
+3947 YRQYEVIKPLPEVQ
-3961 SGNVAGSGAQ
+3961 SGQ
-3971 FAQNMVVNYVQQQG
+3971 
-3985 SAYIGDLVKKGLKEG
+3985 
-4000 SPEHAALHAILGCAG
+4000 AAPWFGK
-4015 AAASSQSCAAGALGG
+4015 
-4030 SAASLL
+4030 
-4036 AGLFADADPN
+4036 P
-4046 ETAESREAK
+4046 
-4055 RNIITSIV
+4055 
-4063 TGIAAMSTPNGA
+4063 
-4075 ATANNAAAANVDN
+4075 
-4088 NWLATQQYVQAK
+4088 
-4100 KEIDAEPNVLKKL
+4100 
-4113 AIIEKWGVTS
+4113 
-4123 LRQDLLTTAGVMKGF
+4123 
-4138 TDGMAGAGLGTLD
+4138 GLGTQYQL
-4151 SAVMLMRDPMKSW
+4151 PMS
-4164 EAIEEFAGSDEAQAL
+4164 IDEL
-4179 LGKAVADAFKS
+4179 LLKGY
-4190 QIDQIKQA
+4190 
-4198 TVEGGDANAENLGRQ
+4198 
-4213 MGQSVALVIQ
+4213 
-4223 LLIGG
+4223 
-4228 GSSSANSALILSR
+4228 
-4241 MGIDVSVNTVKK
+4241 
-4253 IGASFDLDVVKTQ
+4253 
-4266 ITKLPSV
+4266 
-4273 VRDTDVPIIDPVK
+4273 
-4286 PVTPPKTDVTPPKV
+4286 
-4300 DTTVPKD
+4300 
-4307 GDLPPKDGVKPSEV
+4307 
-4321 EPPPPEKVPDEFIP
+4321 
-4335 PGMDRPFRPV
+4335 
-4345 NPEHPPIQ
+4345 
-4353 SVVDAMESPL
+4353 
-4363 IKKMVACDSVDCSEI
+4363 
-4378 AIKLFDAAEGK
+4378 IKL
-4389 GKIIEVRPVQSGKL
+4389 I
-4403 TLFENGKIE
+4403 T
-4412 ADQIYHQV
+4412 
-4420 YTDGRYVYDP
+4420 
-4430 RLSSNPI
+4430 
-4437 PKGDWEQHI
+4437 
-4446 KGMNP
+4446 
-4451 EGVKISDNLKGL
+4451 

>member
-1 MDIRQLA
+1 MDVRQFAFLA
-8 PLASQPAA
+8 CQPSAA
-16 ALKNREL
+16 VKDRER

-85 FHDYNVGAQGV
+85 FHDYNVGAQGL
-96 ILNNGAAQSSNT
+96 ILNNGSTQNTVT
-108 QLGGHVIG
+108 QLGGHIVD

-130 NEVISG
+130 NEVVSG

-159 YGISCNGCGFINT
+159 YGITCNGCGFINS

-184 DNGRLDRFQVDQG
+184 DNGRLERYQVDQG

-247 ATARADDGSA
+247 ATARAEDGSS

-302 DANGQLSLV
+302 DANGQLSLA

-320 VKAASLDARGPVY
+320 VKSASLDARGPVY
-333 AGTALNVQTQGNL
+333 AGTSANVQTQGNL
-346 TNRQTLAARDSL
+346 TNRQTLAARDN
-358 ILSAGGQLTNAGT
+358 ITLSAGGQLTNAGT
-371 IEAGVNADGSRNASG
+371 IEAGVNVDGSRNASG
-386 DLSLTAQHLDNTGK
+386 DLNLTAQHLDNTGK
-400 SLTASRNLT
+400 SLAASRNLT

-488 GLTARISGT
+488 SLTARISGT
-497 LDNRNKGDTS
+497 LDNRNKGDIS
-507 AKGAIDLQAGTLLNS
+507 AKGAIDLQAGTMLNR
-522 DGKVIGKSTLA
+522 DGKVIGNSTLA
-533 VRSDVVDNR
+533 VHGDMADNR
-542 GGLIQADQQLT
+542 GGVIQADQQLT

-565 VISGKAGL
+565 VISAKQGL

-589 VGPVNLTAEEI
+589 VGPVNLTAAEI
-600 QNTAGR
+600 QNAAGR

-638 TLDNRNGGLVGTTKA
+638 ALDNRNGGLVGTTKA

-689 LSGSNLGLSVAKLI
+689 LSGSNIGLSVTKLI

-709 IAAAKGAVTV
+709 IAATKGAVTV

-727 GGNLS
+727 GGNLT
-732 SLNGLVITLDDALI
+732 SLNGLVITLDDALT

-767 SNGSLGSAGNLKL
+767 SNGSLGSAGHLKL

-818 SSRVETGG
+818 NSRVETGG

-841 TLKAGQVI
+841 TLKAGQVN

-883 DLNHGQLNNQSG
+883 DLNNGQLNNQNG

-934 NGKLLSQQGLTLRI
+934 NGKLLSQQSLTLRI
-948 AAALNNLNGVI
+948 AAALNNLKGVI
-959 SATSLDSHSGSLD
+959 SAASLDSHSGSLD

-984 LLTTDKTLDNQLGTV
+984 LLTTDKTLDNQFGTV
-999 IADGQLTVSADEL
+999 ITDGRLTVTADDL
-1012 DNREGNITGKADASV
+1012 DNREGNIAGKADANV

-1034 QKGQLIAI
+1034 QKGQLIAT
-1042 GVLKIEGDQLDNRQN
+1042 GNLKLEAEQLDNRQN
-1057 GLLGSSEDMTLT
+1057 GLLGSSQGMSLI
-1069 VADLDNRGGEISS
+1069 VAELNNRGGEISS
-1082 KGDLRV
+1082 NGDLRV
-1088 TGNKLDN
+1088 TGKKLDN
-1095 SDGGKVFTGTA
+1095 SDGGKIFAGKA
-1106 LTLTVDEVLNRTKGL
+1106 LNLTVDEVLNRTKGL
-1121 LDAGSQFDLQGR
+1121 IDAGSQFNLQGR
-1133 SLDNNGGQLLSQQGM
+1133 SLVNNGGELLSQQGM
-1148 LLHLT
+1148 LLNLT
-1153 GAFDNTSGKVSSE
+1153 GTFDNTSGKVSSE
-1166 GTLTVNNAKL
+1166 GTLTVNTTQVTNAG
-1176 TNVKGSLSSAADLT
+1176 GSLSSAADLK
-1190 LDSEASV
+1190 LDSSGSV
-1197 DNQGGQIVTDGVLV
+1197 DNQGGQVVTDGALV
-1211 LNSTSLDNRQQ
+1211 LDSASLDNRQK

-1237 FDNSNGR
+1237 FDNSNGQ
-1244 LSSADTLNLTAGQVT
+1244 LSSADTLNLTAGQVS
-1259 NSGDGSIGSQ
+1259 NGGEGSIGSQ
-1269 NALTASVSGLDQQ
+1269 NALTASVSGFDQQ
-1282 GGKLFSNTLLSLD
+1282 GGKLFSNTQLSLD

-1313 LLLKQLNGVN
+1313 LLLKRLNGVN

-1373 TIDAHAASL
+1373 AIDARAASL
-1382 NNSSGNLVSR
+1382 NNSGGNLVSR
-1392 DNLGLSVDGLLRNDG
+1392 SDLDLTVDGLLRNDG
-1407 HGLISAAQ
+1407 RGLISAVQ
-1415 TLEITSADLNNRD
+1415 TLEITSAELNNRD
-1428 GGLINSQGNLT
+1428 SGLINSQGNLT
-1439 LNASGLNSSDGGEVS
+1439 LTATGLDSSDGGEVS
-1454 ASGDIDLNLTSLT
+1454 ASGDIDLKLASLT

-1473 VGDKGVTLDLA
+1473 VGDKAVTLDLA
-1484 NGVLDNQ
+1484 NGDLDNQ
-1491 RGVLTAQGPLTL
+1491 RGLLTAQGPLTL
-1503 KRLREV
+1503 KRLRDV

-1518 NLGFELI
+1518 NLGFDLI
-1525 ARAVNNS
+1525 AQAVNNGA
-1532 SGKIISGEKL
+1532 GKIISGEKL
-1542 LLRGTELVN
+1542 LLRGSSLIN

-1562 TVNADSLDNRNS
+1562 TVNADSLDNRNG

-1586 DLKDALLNSDAGAV
+1586 DIKDALLNSDAGAV

-1612 LDNRNKGNL
+1612 LDNSNKGNL
-1621 SSGAGQILTLGGA
+1621 SGGAGQVLTLGGA
-1634 LNNSQGLIFS
+1634 LNNNQGLIFS
-1644 GAALDLVSTAFTNAG
+1644 GAALDVVSTAFSNAG
-1659 GSINAEQAFTATATR
+1659 GSINVEQAFTATATG

-1686 AINLNL
+1686 AITLNL

-1712 GVSDLRNQNGQIAS
+1712 GVTNLHNQNGQIVS

-1765 LIYSQK
+1765 LIYSQN
-1771 AGVQLNAAS
+1771 ADVQLNAAS

-1800 EFDNQS
+1800 DFDNQS
-1806 GKVIAQNG
+1806 GKVIAQSG
-1814 NVFVTAANIDNRGGT
+1814 NVFVKAANIDNRGGT

-1846 NGFDLNNNRQG
+1846 NGFDLNNNRQS
-1857 GIIQAQSLTLTALAG
+1857 GIIQAQSLTLAALAG
-1872 MNNNG
+1872 LNNNG

-1972 QIGGVLDNRNGVLET
+1972 QIGGLLDNRNGVLET
-1987 ANVDMTLAV
+1987 ANTDMTLAV
-1996 GGLLNAGGQLNHVGR
+1996 GGLFNAGGQLNHVGR

-2078 NWTNDGLIASDGIL
+2078 NWSNDGLIASDGIL

-2122 AAGSF
+2122 AGGSF

-2259 KLVSGL
+2259 KLISGF
-2265 IAASCG
+2265 IAATCG

-2277 FNNFLATRETY
+2277 FNNFLASRETY
-2288 QFFDTDTSASAMFN
+2288 QFFDTDTSTSAMFN

-2364 NVILPYN
+2364 NVIMPYN

-2390 IRKAIAKTVGNG
+2390 IRKAIATTVGNG

-2420 RAMSGYT
+2420 RAMSGFS
-2427 AGFETSTPSLYD
+2427 AGFETSTPSMYD
-2439 PNNLMAIPSELA
+2439 PNNLLALPSELA
-2451 PFEKG
+2451 PYESR
-2456 LAVEKPVNSTG
+2456 LAVETPVNSTG
-2467 AADTTNSRNAVIQA
+2467 AADANNSRNAVIQA

-2495 SVIHQDYSST
+2495 SVIHQDYSAT

-2510 VANTSVGN
+2510 VADTSVGN

-2559 SGQGSS
+2559 SGQGTS
-2565 GVTAGNIGP
+2565 GATAGNTGP
-2574 APTWTVGS
+2574 APTWTVAS

-2587 QDHMV
+2587 QDHTV
-2592 AASSGGPRNLFIDA
+2592 AGSSGGPRNLFIDA
-2606 PAQVSDSTRIVDTFH
+2606 PAPVSDSTRAVDTFH

-2628 AVASNVDAKV
+2628 TVASTVDVKV
-2638 PESSVGTGKPGR
+2638 PESSAGTGNPGR
-2650 GNDIKESID
+2650 GNDMKESID

-2732 RTGQAFLDGQTS
+2732 RTGQAFIDGQTS

-2805 ANGRLG
+2805 ASGRLG

-2863 LLATNN
+2863 LLATNS

-2898 TSMDDQYG
+2898 TSMDNQYG
-2906 TVTRHQDFADN
+2906 SVTRHQDFADN

-2923 ANDLTVNAAKDI
+2923 ANDLTVKAAKDI

-2956 NVASVQVNDSASL
+2956 NVVSVQVNDSASL

-2996 RDISV
+2996 RDINV
-3001 IASEI
+3001 IASDIE
-3006 DAKRNVSMSATENL
+3006 AKRDVSMKATENL
-3020 VISSAADEEHSRS
+3020 VITSAADEEHSLS
-3033 ANKKMSRQDDQV
+3033 KNKHMTRQEDHV
-3045 RQVMSGITAGGDM
+3045 TQVMSGITAGGDVK
-3058 TLNAGKDLELIASR
+3058 LDAGKDLSVISSR
-3072 VSAGDEAYLF
+3072 VTAGDEAYLV
-3082 AGNNVNLETADN
+3082 AGDRLELLAAQDTD
-3094 LDHSYY
+3094 Y
-3100 SKTKKGSFGK
+3100 SLYDMKKKGSFGK
-3110 KKSTMSESESAV
+3110 LKMQHDEVTDTKYVGSEIKTGGNLTLSSKGDQLYQVAKLESGNNITLDSGGAITFQGVKDLHDENHTKTNNSAGWVSSKGRGNTDETLRQTQMIAKGNIVIKAV
-3122 SVSSVVQA
+3122 DGLKIDIKDVNQQSVSQT
-3130 GNKLAISAG
+3130 I
-3139 EDFNATGAKLKSD
+3139 
-3152 GTLLATAGHDINLDA
+3152 DA
-3167 AEDYASTAS
+3167 M
-3176 ASSKKGWTS
+3176 
-3185 SKSSSSKVT
+3185 V
-3194 ESRLNSTELVAKNI
+3194 
-3208 ELKADHDISLAAA
+3208 KADPQLAWLKDAEARGDVDWQRVKEIHESFKYENSGLGPAA
-3221 ALRAKE
+3221 QIAIAIMMSFVMGPAGLG
-3227 EIKLTAANDILVG
+3227 LVG
-3240 ASEET
+3240 
-3245 KTTAQS
+3245 
-3251 KSSSKTSANLTGYL
+3251 G
-3265 TSAQKSQERQTT
+3265 
-3277 STRMVGSDISGGSI
+3277 
-3291 QIKSGRDTVVEGSTL
+3291 
-3306 VADKNIGIDAGRNLE
+3306 
-3321 IISAEN
+3321 
-3327 TESSSAKSGSKKVG
+3327 
-3341 EIGSWWQGATGVIKQ
+3341 
-3356 KEGEKYD
+3356 
-3363 STRQSGS
+3363 
-3370 QIASLGGNVSLTAG
+3370 
-3384 DHYTQS
+3384 
-3390 ASQLVTPLGDVS
+3390 
-3402 ITAKHVDIEAGFD
+3402 
-3415 TLNSSRTAS
+3415 
-3424 TSRTAIGGS
+3424 
-3433 VSIPLLDALRGIQQM
+3433 
-3448 GEAAQ
+3448 
-3453 KTSDDRMV
+3453 
-3461 ALAAVNAAMS
+3461 
-3471 ANQAVDAGKALMNSP
+3471 
-3486 NAGIKISVNLSDS
+3486 
-3499 RSHSESSQSGRNV
+3499 
-3512 VGSDVVAGGNVK
+3512 
-3524 IVATGDGANSD
+3524 
-3535 INVIGSRIEGGG
+3535 
-3547 DVSLKADGEINLL
+3547 
-3560 SAQNTAHQESTNSNS
+3560 
-3575 GWSAGIGIGFGGA
+3575 GFGGA
-3588 QNGVSFELAAN
+3588 VATSLATTGVTSTINNKGDLGAAFKETFSAGSLKN
-3599 AGRGMADGDDVTHT
+3599 AAIAGFTAGMLDYA
-3613 NTYIK
+3613 
-3618 GGNSVKLE
+3618 
-3626 SGGDT
+3626 DT
-3631 NIKGG
+3631 NWFAAGG
-3636 VVSADQVKVNVGG
+3636 
-3649 DLNIESQQDTSTY
+3649 
-3662 TSKQLS
+3662 SKT
-3668 ANIGVNICV
+3668 ANI
-3677 PPICAGMSTIS
+3677 
-3688 GGIAAQNMN
+3688 
-3697 SEYASV
+3697 
-3703 SEQSGIKAGNG
+3703 
-3714 GFQVEVKGNT
+3714 
-3724 DLVGAVIASTDK
+3724 
-3736 AVADGKNTLSTGT
+3736 
-3749 LTTSDIKNKAE
+3749 LTTSNITDVAIR
-3760 YDATSINLSGG
+3760 TT
-3771 YGGSI
+3771 
-3776 GRDGN
+3776 GR
-3781 GNASATANPNGPK
+3781 AIIS
-3794 VPNKGGVSM
+3794 
-3803 STPVVLYAGDSSSST
+3803 
-3818 THSGISGAAV
+3818 SGIS
-3828 TITNGTKQQELT
+3828 
-3840 GQTAEQAIA
+3840 
-3849 AINTDVSS
+3849 
-3857 ERDGSNKLKPI
+3857 
-3868 FDAQEIG
+3868 
-3875 VDFEIVGKFV
+3875 
-3885 QNVSQYIDSRARE
+3885 
-3898 IDQKKEQANA
+3898 
-3908 EKAAADNESLSL
+3908 
-3920 SDRIAHHENYLQL
+3920 
-3933 NQQIKEIGDNWGAG
+3933 
-3947 GTYRQIATALVAGI
+3947 
-3961 SGNVAGSGAQ
+3961 
-3971 FAQNMVVNYVQQQG
+3971 
-3985 SAYIGDLVKKGLKEG
+3985 
-4000 SPEHAALHAILGCAG
+4000 
-4015 AAASSQSCAAGALGG
+4015 
-4030 SAASLL
+4030 
-4036 AGLFADADPN
+4036 
-4046 ETAESREAK
+4046 
-4055 RNIITSIV
+4055 
-4063 TGIAAMSTPNGA
+4063 
-4075 ATANNAAAANVDN
+4075 
-4088 NWLATQQYVQAK
+4088 
-4100 KEIDAEPNVLKKL
+4100 
-4113 AIIEKWGVTS
+4113 
-4123 LRQDLLTTAGVMKGF
+4123 TT
-4138 TDGMAGAGLGTLD
+4138 
-4151 SAVMLMRDPMKSW
+4151 
-4164 EAIEEFAGSDEAQAL
+4164 
-4179 LGKAVADAFKS
+4179 
-4190 QIDQIKQA
+4190 
-4198 TVEGGDANAENLGRQ
+4198 
-4213 MGQSVALVIQ
+4213 
-4223 LLIGG
+4223 IGG
-4228 GSSSANSALILSR
+4228 GSFGDNFGAALLGEASSVAMATGFNWVGDNTIKFPDGSVEKVVAHALMGGLISQVMGGDFATGAAAAGLNEAAMNVLVDFVGDNKELHQMLSQLTGLVGAAAVGGDFQLGADIAGSATRYNHDLHEGAARDLAKQALGFCNSNPGSCDV
-4241 MGIDVSVNTVKK
+4241 GVDVSGLTVE
-4253 IGASFDLDVVKTQ
+4253 DVVKAMRVEGLHGAG
-4266 ITKLPSV
+4266 I
-4273 VRDTDVPIIDPVK
+4273 
-4286 PVTPPKTDVTPPKV
+4286 
-4300 DTTVPKD
+4300 
-4307 GDLPPKDGVKPSEV
+4307 DGVKPEAIAFLDDFIFSRIPGYRDTLYSPTESEASRLDTEQKFTLAFSIFNLGQAV
-4321 EPPPPEKVPDEFIP
+4321 RNFGNTLQGLVGLEAGGALLVKNVDEATAGGLPEKAVETIKAL
-4335 PGMDRPFRPV
+4335 PGPRQ
-4345 NPEHPPIQ
+4345 I
-4353 SVVDAMESPL
+4353 
-4363 IKKMVACDSVDCSEI
+4363 
-4378 AIKLFDAAEGK
+4378 DAAWGALDYKKGGLMMGIEHVMYRHGPDSGFPVSKFSKGTSMKDISAYVDNALRYGK
-4389 GKIIEVRPVQSGKL
+4389 VSQNGPTGYVVEYNVGKIIGTNTLGNPTNILKVNVR
-4403 TLFENGKIE
+4403 
-4412 ADQIYHQV
+4412 
-4420 YTDGRYVYDP
+4420 DGVIHTAFP
-4430 RLSSNPI
+4430 L
-4437 PKGDWEQHI
+4437 
-4446 KGMNP
+4446 
-4451 EGVKISDNLKGL
+4451 